1 MNQARKRT
9 GTKKVLSMILVLVM
23 LLSLLS
29 MAAFTLPTAASSDGA
44 ASNVDF
50 MHIFH
55 LDCGRK
61 YFSVSEIKGIIDQ
74 LEANHYTHLQLA
86 FGNDGLRF
94 LLNDMSV
101 TVNGTEYKSDKV
113 TSAIKQGNKNL
124 TSGSSGELS
133 ESEMDGII
141 SYANNHGIQIIP
153 MFNAPGHMY
162 TAVNAMTSLGI
173 NGSINKVSTLY
184 DGRTSNWAVYPTDAT
199 AVEFAEALLQKYVT
213 YFAQKGSTMFNIGA
227 DESGLNKDNYASYAA
242 MVNGMNTIVKKA
254 GMTTLAY
261 NDGIYKAAYAAS
273 QPNVTFDNDIV
284 ICYWTE
290 DGSSSVADFLSKGFK
305 ILNNNND
312 WYYVLGD
319 YLKRAWNSEQWSY
332 KTASSGVQNTPV
344 TKMMGY
350 TGTEQPIG
358 SILCVWCDGPGV
370 DYNGYGYITQDK
382 TTQQCVYDLIKSMA
396 DANPT
401 YFNDKVKLPATDT
414 DDQVSV
420 VVTGKKGQ
428 TATVDAVSVTSA
440 YQFDAENVENVVS
453 YNVTPRVAGQNYT
466 AQGTVTLPV
475 PAGWVQDAS
484 RIRAYIIDNGAVKL
498 LSGTLADGKYT
509 FDVPHFSEMGLL
521 QIAENGGSTVSV
533 SVNQGSASS
542 SYTLSGD
549 NLPNDGTYTTTDGL
563 ASYTVTT
570 GTGETVAD
578 KAGTIVSG
586 NTYIIGNGTQYVKL
600 DGTSITSTTN
610 PAEATQWTLTASSDG
625 YYITSGNYYL
635 SYSYGS
641 VIVSTGSRY
650 HTVWKWD
657 TSTNA
662 FYNKWGYTY
671 YLTYDNGWNVSTS
684 NSGVSS
690 QAYTTRALP
699 GEKTVTFTGVQTG
712 TTAVTL
718 GDKTYNITVNEKQTV
733 EIPISIVD
741 YRADGLLFDWTYN
754 PDSQYNNS
762 YRYGLVHGKA
772 TGWGSSGTAASAQQN
787 TNTGLYEV
795 SGTNSNV
802 EKIAG
807 TTIQRT
813 GSDSTSTVFYSNGTD
828 NSWSRAGLVQEQLGA
843 NGMPIYTDAAVQ
855 YVAGLLS
862 SGYYNAMSGSCNAV
876 LQNTFLVSGA
886 SRSVL
891 GTSTTKFSDAFK
903 SAKTYGNIGT
913 AYDLAWYL
921 LNTIYQPDI
930 NMTTV
935 TGTDGNQHNVPIYG
949 MGVGTYSS
957 IVLTDNGNGKY
968 SFNAGY
974 AGNVKKVLYDRTNGT
989 ISESSNGQDTTGF
1002 YPIDGLGYEQPG
1014 LLSKTSAI
1022 NGGVNNGSF
1031 TLRGE
1036 SQFVYEH
1043 DKELYFTFTG
1053 DDDVYMYI
1061 NGKLAL
1067 DLGGAH
1073 GRNTKTVKLNDLN
1086 AEEYGLE
1093 EGQVATFTF
1102 FYMERCSDAST
1113 FGIETNMELVKRGI
1127 SVQKNAYDAGY
1138 ANEIM
1143 SGTAVENGRSVYY
1156 DLVVTNQSNAL
1167 MNHICFSDTDSRGG
1181 TASFGYGVANAAVTA
1196 GTTNTDGTVSL
1207 GAAGTYEI
1215 YVTDAN
1221 NAEVAGTRRT
1231 FSSLSELSA
1240 AVAAVE
1246 LQLGQSLHVRFLTAT
1261 FAVKESKILNYVN
1274 TVHVTAAVGSQQ
1286 LSDEAT
1292 NELYSYNANDTSRTY
1307 VVDFGLPLQITGI
1320 FDSGAE
1326 KNIGNV
1332 KLNDSNTLKYGTV
1345 VLTSNGYNSSLV
1357 YTRTDDKAIN
1367 DAETIVLDVTYKMGS
1382 SNITLQKTL
1391 TIIPATSVYYEDS
1404 FAKFTDGTGKAADAT
1419 WSIVGNNGS
1428 VTEDKSTS
1436 KNQALT
1442 ELGKMDADAVYGHD
1456 AAYADSTKLS
1466 MGSAHTVTVKS
1477 NMYEKNDKTTTWPTA
1492 TFTFKGTGFD
1502 VISLTDNNSG
1512 AISVK
1517 VYAVNSD
1524 GTEKQVEGTLVNN
1537 YYGYT
1542 CKDGK
1547 WTVTPTGDNNA
1558 LYQIPVIKIG
1568 GLDYGTYKV
1577 VITAAYATYADKTGD
1592 NQYSFWLDA
1601 IRVYDPMGKDNATY
1615 KKDGEGYPQYI
1626 KLHDALV
1633 AENVETAL
1641 FIDGAAEADITA
1653 YKNYGPN
1660 NEVYLANGQAITFT
1674 VPSNTN
1680 IASIQIGA
1688 KAPDG
1693 RAATMVVNGEA
1704 KEIQSATEMYYK
1716 IGSEGKN
1723 FTIANKGNG
1732 ILSLTNLK
1740 ITFKA
1745 SGNTVTLSA
1754 PTAEEQTAAVM
1765 SVRALFAAPEQT
1777 FEPEHFTATW
1787 SRNVRKGGTATLTVK
1802 ASADVESITVN
1813 GDEITAY
1820 TTKTSR
1826 SFWGAKET
1834 YHVFTY
1840 RVTNAATADYTVCA
1854 LNADGVASDPITA
1867 TLTVRP
1873 SIRDWWNGIFD
1884 KWKH

>member
-1 MNQARKRT
+1 M
-9 GTKKVLSMILVLVM
+9 
-23 LLSLLS
+23 
-29 MAAFTLPTAASSDGA
+29 
-44 ASNVDF
+44 
-50 MHIFH
+50 
-55 LDCGRK
+55 
-61 YFSVSEIKGIIDQ
+61 
-74 LEANHYTHLQLA
+74 QLA

-101 TVNGTEYKSDKV
+101 TVNGTKYVSDNV
-113 TSAIKQGNKNL
+113 TSAIQQGNTNL

-133 ESEMDGII
+133 ESDMNGII
-141 SYANNHGIQIIP
+141 TYANNHGIQIIP

-173 NGSINKVSTLY
+173 NGRINKVSTLY
-184 DGRTSNWAVYPTDAT
+184 DGRTSNWAVDPTDPT

-213 YFAQKGSTMFNIGA
+213 YFAKKGSTMFNIGA

-305 ILNNNND
+305 ILNNNNA

-358 SILCVWCDGPGV
+358 SILCVWCDGPSV

-382 TTQQCVYDLIKSMA
+382 TTQQCVYDLIKAMA
-396 DANPT
+396 DANPA
-401 YFNDKVKLPATDT
+401 YFTDTVKLPATDT
-414 DDQVSV
+414 ADQVSV
-420 VVTGKKGQ
+420 VVTGTKGQ
-428 TATVDAVSVTSA
+428 TATVNAEPVTSSYTFEA
-440 YQFDAENVENVVS
+440 FEAEKVAS
-453 YNVTPRVAGQNYT
+453 YNVTPKVNGTVYS

-475 PAGWVQDAS
+475 PTGWVKDAS

-533 SVNQGSASS
+533 SVNQGSTSS

-570 GTGETVAD
+570 GTGETVAE

-610 PAEATQWTLTASSDG
+610 PAEATQWTLTANDGG

-635 SYSYGS
+635 SYSSIYDS
-641 VIVSTGSRY
+641 VIVSTSSRY
-650 HTVWKWD
+650 HTAWKWD
-657 TSTNA
+657 ASTNA
-662 FYNKWGYTY
+662 FNNDYGWSTY
-671 YLTYDNGWNVSTS
+671 YLTYDNGWKVPTNK
-684 NSGVSS
+684 SGVSS

-772 TGWGSSGTAASAQQN
+772 MGWGQVGTSVIAKQN
-787 TNTGLYEV
+787 VNTGLYEV
-795 SGTNSNV
+795 SGTDSNV

-807 TTIQRT
+807 TTIQQT
-813 GSDSTSTVFYSNGTD
+813 GSDSTSTIFYSNGTD

-862 SGYYNAMSGSCNAV
+862 SGYYNAMSGSCNVV

-886 SRSVL
+886 PRSVL
-891 GTSTTKFSDAFK
+891 GTSTKTFSDAFK
-903 SAKTYGNIGT
+903 SAKTYDNIST

-921 LNTIYQPDI
+921 LNTIYQPDT

-935 TGTDGNQHNVPIYG
+935 IGTDGNQHNVPIYG
-949 MGVGTYSS
+949 MGVDTYSS
-957 IVLTDNGNGKY
+957 IVLTDNGDGKY

-974 AGNVKKVLYDRTNGT
+974 SGNVKKVLYDRTNGT

-1022 NGGVNNGSF
+1022 NGGNNNGSF

-1086 AEEYGLE
+1086 AKEYGLE

-1143 SGTAVENGRSVYY
+1143 SGTAVETGRSVYY

-1167 MNHICFSDTDSRGG
+1167 MNHICFSDTDDHGG
-1181 TASFGYGVANAAVTA
+1181 TASFGFGVANAAVSA
-1196 GTTNTDGTVSL
+1196 GTTKTNGTVSL
-1207 GAAGTYEI
+1207 GAADTYEI

-1231 FSSLSELSA
+1231 FGSLSELSD

-1246 LQLGQSLHVRFLTAT
+1246 LQPGQSLHVRFLTAT
-1261 FAVKESKILNYVN
+1261 FAVDKSKILNYVN
-1274 TVHVTAAVGSQQ
+1274 TVRVTAAVGRQQ

-1292 NELYSYNANDTSRTY
+1292 NELYSYNANDTSKTY

-1320 FDSGAE
+1320 FDSGARD
-1326 KNIGNV
+1326 NVGNV

-1345 VLTSNGYNSSLV
+1345 VLTPDGYNSSLV

-1367 DAETIVLDVTYKMGS
+1367 DAETIVLDVTYNMGS
-1382 SNITLQKTL
+1382 SNVTLQKTL

-1404 FAKFTDGTGKAADAT
+1404 LAKFTNADGTTDVNEKADKGFWTTVNDGTGQSENVK
-1419 WSIVGNNGS
+1419 
-1428 VTEDKSTS
+1428 
-1436 KNQALT
+1436 QAL
-1442 ELGKMDADAVYGHD
+1442 EALGSKKNVYGYD
-1456 AAYADSTKLS
+1456 DAYANSSKFS
-1466 MGSAHTVTVKS
+1466 MGSATKVTV
-1477 NMYEKNDKTTTWPTA
+1477 DATTSKLGQSPTA

-1502 VISLTDNNSG
+1502 VISLTGNQSG
-1512 AISVK
+1512 TVMYTVTNTETGDSRTNI
-1517 VYAVNSD
+1517 VN
-1524 GTEKQVEGTLVNN
+1524 T
-1537 YYGYT
+1537 YYGY
-1542 CKDGK
+1542 KYDNGQ
-1547 WTVTPTGDNNA
+1547 WVTTNSADPNA
-1558 LYQIPVIKIG
+1558 LYQIPVIKEN
-1568 GLDYGTYKV
+1568 LPYGTYQVTISVLYGKYFNS
-1577 VITAAYATYADKTGD
+1577 TANEWYT
-1592 NQYSFWLDA
+1592 FWLDA
-1601 IRVYDPMGKDNATY
+1601 IRVYNPMGKDNETY
-1615 KKDGEGYPQYI
+1615 KQDNEGYPQYI
-1626 KLHDALV
+1626 KLRDQLAK
-1633 AENVETAL
+1633 ENGSVTTNNNLL
-1641 FIDGAAEADITA
+1641 FIDGADKATIATYAD
-1653 YKNYGPN
+1653 YGPN
-1660 NEVYLANGQAITFT
+1660 NEVYLAQGQAITFN
-1674 VPSNTN
+1674 VPGDRN
-1680 IASIQIGA
+1680 IASVQIGA

-1693 RAATMVVNGEA
+1693 NNAAQMNVNKA
-1704 KEIQSATEMYYK
+1704 VTAISSATEMYYK
-1716 IGSEGKN
+1716 IGIAGGS
-1723 FTIANKGNG
+1723 FTITNTGAG

-1740 ITFKA
+1740 ITFKEKP
-1745 SGNTVTLSA
+1745 SSTIMLTPLS
-1754 PTAEEQTAAVM
+1754 TEEQNAVVT
-1765 SVRALFAAPEQT
+1765 SVRALFAAPAEPFQPER
-1777 FEPEHFTATW
+1777 FEASWGHA
-1787 SRNVRKGGTATLTVK
+1787 VRKGDTATLTVK
-1802 ASADVESITVN
+1802 ASEDVDSITVD
-1813 GDEITAY
+1813 GQTITAY
-1820 TTKTSR
+1820 TPKTER
-1826 SFWGAKET
+1826 TGWGWWAKTVT
-1834 YHVFTY
+1834 YREFTY
-1840 RVTNAATADYTVCA
+1840 QVAAEETTDYTICA
-1854 LNADGVASDPITA
+1854 VNSAGVSSDPITA

-1873 SIRDWWNGIFD
+1873 SVRDWWHGIFD
-1884 KWKH
+1884 KWF

>member
-1 MNQARKRT
+1 
-9 GTKKVLSMILVLVM
+9 
-23 LLSLLS
+23 
-29 MAAFTLPTAASSDGA
+29 
-44 ASNVDF
+44 
-50 MHIFH
+50 
-55 LDCGRK
+55 
-61 YFSVSEIKGIIDQ
+61 
-74 LEANHYTHLQLA
+74 
-86 FGNDGLRF
+86 
-94 LLNDMSV
+94 
-101 TVNGTEYKSDKV
+101 
-113 TSAIKQGNKNL
+113 
-124 TSGSSGELS
+124 
-133 ESEMDGII
+133 
-141 SYANNHGIQIIP
+141 
-153 MFNAPGHMY
+153 
-162 TAVNAMTSLGI
+162 
-173 NGSINKVSTLY
+173 
-184 DGRTSNWAVYPTDAT
+184 
-199 AVEFAEALLQKYVT
+199 
-213 YFAQKGSTMFNIGA
+213 
-227 DESGLNKDNYASYAA
+227 
-242 MVNGMNTIVKKA
+242 
-254 GMTTLAY
+254 
-261 NDGIYKAAYAAS
+261 
-273 QPNVTFDNDIV
+273 
-284 ICYWTE
+284 
-290 DGSSSVADFLSKGFK
+290 
-305 ILNNNND
+305 
-312 WYYVLGD
+312 
-319 YLKRAWNSEQWSY
+319 
-332 KTASSGVQNTPV
+332 
-344 TKMMGY
+344 
-350 TGTEQPIG
+350 
-358 SILCVWCDGPGV
+358 
-370 DYNGYGYITQDK
+370 
-382 TTQQCVYDLIKSMA
+382 MA
-396 DANPT
+396 DANPA
-401 YFNDKVKLPATDT
+401 YFTDAVKLPATDT

-440 YQFDAENVENVVS
+440 YQFDAENVENVAS
-453 YNVTPRVAGQNYT
+453 YNVTPMVAGQNYT

-533 SVNQGSASS
+533 SVNQGSTSS

-570 GTGETVAD
+570 GMGETVAE

-625 YYITSGNYYL
+625 YYITSGEYYL
-635 SYSYGS
+635 SYRTNGS
-641 VIVSTGSRY
+641 VMASSYYYTA
-650 HTVWKWD
+650 WKWN

-662 FYNKWGYTY
+662 FNTSYWGSIY
-671 YLTYDNGWNVSTS
+671 YLTYDNGWKVSTS
-684 NSGVSS
+684 KSGVSS

-741 YRADGLLFDWTYN
+741 YRADGLLFDFQVGGATY
-754 PDSQYNNS
+754 D
-762 YRYGLVHGKA
+762 YGLVHSYNND
-772 TGWGSSGTAASAQQN
+772 GSKSGVNGGTLSGTS
-787 TNTGLYEV
+787 Y
-795 SGTNSNV
+795 GTR
-802 EKIAG
+802 IAG
-807 TTIQRT
+807 TTLENT
-813 GSDSTSTVFYSNGTD
+813 GYVASDGYSGNYYLWG
-828 NSWSRAGLVQEQLGA
+828 NKWSRSGMVESKLGS
-843 NGMPIYTDAAVQ
+843 NGMPVYTNATVARVAQELAKGNYNSGEMANVTNSNKVIYDTFIA
-855 YVAGLLS
+855 
-862 SGYYNAMSGSCNAV
+862 SGKVVNSE
-876 LQNTFLVSGA
+876 A
-886 SRSVL
+886 S
-891 GTSTTKFSDAFK
+891 KMSDAFSAHK
-903 SAKTYGNIGT
+903 SWDNIT
-913 AYDLAWYL
+913 NAYDLAWYL
-921 LNTIYQPDI
+921 LNTLYQADT
-930 NMTTV
+930 NTTTV
-935 TGTDGNQHNVPIYG
+935 TDANGVSHTVPIYG
-949 MGVGTYSS
+949 MAVNAYDSIILTENNGVYSF
-957 IVLTDNGNGKY
+957 DAANGK
-968 SFNAGY
+968 SH
-974 AGNVKKVLYDRTNGT
+974 YDTNSRSIYEDDSVT
-989 ISESSNGQDTTGF
+989 AKQF
-1002 YPIDGLGYEQPG
+1002 YPIDGLGYD
-1014 LLSKTSAI
+1014 AI
-1022 NGGVNNGSF
+1022 LGDTTDKANDSGSNRPEHPNGNYA
-1031 TLRGE
+1031 LRGE
-1036 SQFVYEH
+1036 AQFIYR
-1043 DKELYFTFTG
+1043 DDLYFEFSG

-1061 NGKLAL
+1061 NGVLAL

-1073 GRNTKTVKLNDLN
+1073 GICTKRVNLKDVAKQCHLT
-1086 AEEYGLE
+1086 
-1093 EGQVATFTF
+1093 EGEVATFTF
-1102 FYMERCSDAST
+1102 FYMERNSDASN
-1113 FGIETNMELVKRGI
+1113 FKIETNMELVKRGI

-1143 SGTAVENGRSVYY
+1143 SGTAVETGRSVYY

-1167 MNHICFSDTDSRGG
+1167 MNHICFSDTDDHGG
-1181 TASFGYGVANAAVTA
+1181 TASFGFGVANAAVTA
-1196 GTTNTDGTVSL
+1196 GTTKTDGTVSL

-1221 NAEVAGTRRT
+1221 NAEVAGTRQT

-1246 LQLGQSLHVRFLTAT
+1246 LQPGQSLHVRFLTAT
-1261 FAVKESKILNYVN
+1261 FAVDKSKILNYVN
-1274 TVHVTAAVGSQQ
+1274 TVRVTAAVGSQQ

-1345 VLTSNGYNSSLV
+1345 VLTSDGYNSSLV

-1367 DAETIVLDVTYKMGS
+1367 DAETIVLDVTYNMGS
-1382 SNITLQKTL
+1382 SNVTLQKTL
-1391 TIIPATSVYYEDS
+1391 TIIPATSVYYEDNFAS
-1404 FAKFTDGTGKAADAT
+1404 FTNGTGKAADAK
-1419 WSIVGNNGS
+1419 WSIVGND
-1428 VTEDKSTS
+1428 DKATTDQSTS
-1436 KNQALT
+1436 EKQTLS

-1466 MGSAHTVTVKS
+1466 MGSAHKVTVTSDMVKEWTDGS
-1477 NMYEKNDKTTTWPTA
+1477 AWPTA

-1660 NEVYLANGQAITFT
+1660 NEVYLANGQAIMFT
-1674 VPSNTN
+1674 VPGDAN

-1723 FTIANKGNG
+1723 FTIANNGNG

-1740 ITFKA
+1740 ITFTDKPGSTIA
-1745 SGNTVTLSA
+1745 LTA
-1754 PTAEEQTAAVM
+1754 PTAEEQTTAVK

-1777 FEPEHFTATW
+1777 FEPEHFTAKW

-1802 ASADVESITVN
+1802 ASADVEAITVN
-1813 GDEITAY
+1813 GEEIIAY
-1820 TTKTSR
+1820 TTKTAR
-1826 SFWGAKET
+1826 SFWGSKET

-1840 RVTNAATADYTVCA
+1840 RVTNAATADYSVCA
-1854 LNADGVASDPITA
+1854 VNADGVVSDPITA

>member
-29 MAAFTLPTAASSDGA
+29 MAAFTLPTAASSDSA
-44 ASNVDF
+44 ASNDDF
-50 MHIFH
+50 MRIFH

-61 YFSVSEIKGIIDQ
+61 YFSVSEIKDIIDQ
-74 LEANHYTHLQLA
+74 LAANHYTHLQLA
-86 FGNDGLRF
+86 FGNNGFRF
-94 LLNDMSV
+94 LLDEMSV
-101 TVNGTEYKSDKV
+101 GAYSSNQVKTALKNGNNTYSNSKGAD
-113 TSAIKQGNKNL
+113 
-124 TSGSSGELS
+124 SSFLS
-133 ESEMDGII
+133 ESDMDKIIKYATAKGI
-141 SYANNHGIQIIP
+141 SIIP
-153 MFNAPGHMY
+153 MLNTPGHMDALVSAMSELKVGSSRTSSEMSLTDDAQVSFVEALQQKYINYFAAHGSKYYNFAADEYSFSALSDSEY
-162 TAVNAMTSLGI
+162 TAFATYVNAIAKM
-173 NGSINKVSTLY
+173 V
-184 DGRTSNWAVYPTDAT
+184 
-199 AVEFAEALLQKYVT
+199 
-213 YFAQKGSTMFNIGA
+213 
-227 DESGLNKDNYASYAA
+227 KD
-242 MVNGMNTIVKKA
+242 A
-254 GMTTLAY
+254 GMTPMCY
-261 NDGIYKAAYAAS
+261 NDGINYSGKKTS
-273 QPNVTFDNDIV
+273 VPFDTDILV
-284 ICYWTE
+284 CYWAQDTNYASVTE
-290 DGSSSVADFLSKGFK
+290 LSNAGFK
-305 ILNNNND
+305 IINNND
-312 WYYVLGD
+312 AWYYVLGD
-319 YLKRAWNSEQWSY
+319 YLYDVWANGQWGYNDALNGIQS
-332 KTASSGVQNTPV
+332 TPV
-344 TKMMGY
+344 TQAKNVADK
-350 TGTEQPIG
+350 EVPVVG
-358 SILCVWCDGPGV
+358 SVLCVWCDGPAK
-370 DYNGYGYITQDK
+370 DYSSYKTQ
-382 TTQQCVYDLIKSMA
+382 VYNLIKAMA
-396 DANPT
+396 DANPA
-401 YFNDKVKLPATDT
+401 YFTDTVKLPATDT
-414 DDQVSV
+414 GNQVSV
-420 VVTGKKGQ
+420 VVTGTKGQ
-428 TATVDAVSVTSA
+428 TATVDAEPVISSYT
-440 YQFDAENVENVVS
+440 FEAENVAS
-453 YNVTPRVAGQNYT
+453 YNVTPMVAGQNYT

-475 PAGWVQDAS
+475 PAGWVKDAS

-533 SVNQGSASS
+533 SVNQGSTSS

-570 GTGETVAD
+570 GTGETVAE

-610 PAEATQWTLTASSDG
+610 PAEATQWTLTASSGG

-635 SYSYGS
+635 SYSSRYGS
-641 VIVSTGSRY
+641 VIVGTGSSY
-650 HTVWKWD
+650 HTAWKWD
-657 TSTNA
+657 TSANA
-662 FYNKWGYTY
+662 FNYDGWWTTY
-671 YLTYDNGWNVSTS
+671 YLTYDNGWKVST
-684 NSGVSS
+684 NESGVSS

-699 GEKTVTFTGVQTG
+699 AEKTVTFTGVQTG

-772 TGWGSSGTAASAQQN
+772 TGWGSSGTSAIAKQN
-787 TNTGLYEV
+787 VNTGLYEV
-795 SGTNSNV
+795 SGTDSNV

-807 TTIQRT
+807 TTIQQT

-862 SGYYNAMSGSCNAV
+862 SGYYNAMSGSCNVV

-886 SRSVL
+886 PRSVL
-891 GTSTTKFSDAFK
+891 GTSTKTFSDAFK
-903 SAKTYGNIGT
+903 SAKTYDNIST

-921 LNTIYQPDI
+921 LNTIYQPDT

-949 MGVGTYSS
+949 MGVDTYSS

-974 AGNVKKVLYDRTNGT
+974 SGNVKKVLYDRTNGT

-1022 NGGVNNGSF
+1022 NGGNNNGSF

-1086 AEEYGLE
+1086 AAEYGLE

-1143 SGTAVENGRSVYY
+1143 SDTAVETGRSVYY

-1167 MNHICFSDTDSRGG
+1167 MNHICFNDTDSRGG
-1181 TASFGYGVANAAVTA
+1181 TASFGFGVANAAVTA
-1196 GTTNTDGTVSL
+1196 GTTKTDGTVSL

-1231 FSSLSELSA
+1231 FGSLSELSD
-1240 AVAAVE
+1240 AVATVE
-1246 LQLGQSLHVRFLTAT
+1246 LQPGQSLHVRFLTAT

-1274 TVHVTAAVGSQQ
+1274 TVRVTAAVGSQQ

-1382 SNITLQKTL
+1382 SNVTLQKTL

-1404 FAKFTDGTGKAADAT
+1404 FAKFTNGTGKAADAKWIT
-1419 WSIVGNNGS
+1419 D
-1428 VTEDKSTS
+1428 TDDTDPKATTT
-1436 KNQALT
+1436 QALSA
-1442 ELGKMDADAVYGHD
+1442 LGRKDVYGHD

-1466 MGSAHTVTVKS
+1466 MGSAHKVTVKS
-1477 NMYEKNDKTTTWPTA
+1477 DMYEKNDKTTTWPTA

-1512 AISVK
+1512 MISVK
-1517 VYAVNSD
+1517 VYAVGGD
-1524 GTEKQVEGTLVNN
+1524 GTETLEKTKYVNN
-1537 YYGYT
+1537 YYGYVF
-1542 CKDGK
+1542 KAGA
-1547 WTVTPTGDNNA
+1547 WTVNNSANNA
-1558 LYQIPVIKIG
+1558 LYQIPVIKVDD
-1568 GLDYGTYKV
+1568 LAYGTHKV
-1577 VITAAYATYADKTGD
+1577 VITTAYASYADKTGD
-1592 NQYSFWLDA
+1592 SQYSFWLDA
-1601 IRVYDPMGKDNATY
+1601 IRVYDPMGKDNDTY
-1615 KKDGEGYPQYI
+1615 KQDNEGYPQYI
-1626 KLHDALV
+1626 KLRDQLAK
-1633 AENVETAL
+1633 ENGSVTTNTNLL
-1641 FIDGAAEADITA
+1641 FIDGAEKAEIATYAD
-1653 YKNYGPN
+1653 YGPN
-1660 NEVYLANGQAITFT
+1660 NEVYLSKGQAITFN
-1674 VPSNTN
+1674 VPKNAK
-1680 IASIQIGA
+1680 IASVQIGA
-1688 KAPDG
+1688 KAPNG
-1693 RAATMVVNGEA
+1693 SAAQMDVNGEA
-1704 KEIQSATEMYYK
+1704 KVIQSATEMYYE
-1716 IGSEGKN
+1716 IGTEGRN
-1723 FTIANKGNG
+1723 FTIANKGDG

-1740 ITFKA
+1740 ITFKDKQDSTIA
-1745 SGNTVTLSA
+1745 LTA
-1754 PTAEEQTAAVM
+1754 PTADEQTAAVM

-1777 FEPEHFTATW
+1777 FEPEHFTAKW

-1813 GDEITAY
+1813 GEKITAY
-1820 TTKTSR
+1820 TTKTER
-1826 SFWGAKET
+1826 SFWGPKET

-1840 RVTNAATADYTVCA
+1840 RVTNAATADYSICA
-1854 LNADGVASDPITA
+1854 VNGEGAVSDPITA

>member
-44 ASNVDF
+44 ASNADF
-50 MHIFH
+50 MRIFH

-74 LEANHYTHLQLA
+74 LAANHYTYLQLA
-86 FGNDGLRF
+86 FGNNGFRF
-94 LLNDMSV
+94 LLDEMSV
-101 TVNGTEYKSDKV
+101 GAYTSNQVKTALKNGNNTYSNSKGAD
-113 TSAIKQGNKNL
+113 
-124 TSGSSGELS
+124 SSFLS
-133 ESEMDGII
+133 ESDMDKIIEYATTKGI
-141 SYANNHGIQIIP
+141 SIIP
-153 MFNAPGHMY
+153 MLNTPGHMD
-162 TAVNAMTSLGI
+162 ALVSAMSELKV
-173 NGSINKVSTLY
+173 GS
-184 DGRTSNWAVYPTDAT
+184 GRTSAEMSLTDDAQVNFVK
-199 AVEFAEALLQKYVT
+199 ALQQKYINYFAE
-213 YFAQKGSTMFNIGA
+213 KGSKYYNLAA
-227 DESGLNKDNYASYAA
+227 DEYSFSALSDSEYTAFARYVNAIAKMVKD
-242 MVNGMNTIVKKA
+242 A
-254 GMTTLAY
+254 GMTPICY
-261 NDGIYKAAYAAS
+261 NDGINYSGKTTSVPFA
-273 QPNVTFDNDIV
+273 TDILV
-284 ICYWTE
+284 CYWAQAANYASVTE
-290 DGSSSVADFLSKGFK
+290 LSNAGFK
-305 ILNNNND
+305 IINNND
-312 WYYVLGD
+312 AWYYVLGD
-319 YLKRAWNSEQWSY
+319 YLYDVW
-332 KTASSGVQNTPV
+332 SSGQWGYNDALNGIKNTPV
-344 TKMMGY
+344 TQAKNVADK
-350 TGTEQPIG
+350 EVPVVG
-358 SILCVWCDGPGV
+358 SVLCCWCDGPAKV
-370 DYNGYGYITQDK
+370 YSSYKTQVYN
-382 TTQQCVYDLIKSMA
+382 LIKAMA
-396 DANPT
+396 DANPA
-401 YFNDKVKLPATDT
+401 YFNDAVKLPATDT
-414 DDQVSV
+414 GNQVSV

-428 TATVDAVSVTSA
+428 TATVDATSVTSA

-475 PAGWVQDAS
+475 PAAGWVQDAS

-533 SVNQGSASS
+533 SVNQGSTSS

-549 NLPNDGTYTTTDGL
+549 NLPNDGTYTTTDGF

-641 VIVSTGSRY
+641 VIVSTSSYY
-650 HTVWKWD
+650 HTAWKWD
-657 TSTNA
+657 TSANA
-662 FYNKWGYTY
+662 FNYDDWWTSY
-671 YLTYDNGWNVSTS
+671 YLTYDNGWKVSTS
-684 NSGVSS
+684 KSGVSS

-741 YRADGLLFDWTYN
+741 YRADGLLFDFQVGGATY
-754 PDSQYNNS
+754 D
-762 YRYGLVHGKA
+762 YGLVHSYNND
-772 TGWGSSGTAASAQQN
+772 GSKSGVNGGTLSGTS
-787 TNTGLYEV
+787 Y
-795 SGTNSNV
+795 GTR
-802 EKIAG
+802 IAG
-807 TTIQRT
+807 TTLENT
-813 GSDSTSTVFYSNGTD
+813 GYVASDGYSGNYYLWG
-828 NSWSRAGLVQEQLGA
+828 NKWSRSGMVESKLGS
-843 NGMPIYTDAAVQ
+843 NGMPVYTNATVARVAQELAKGNYNSGEMANVTNSNKVIYDTFIA
-855 YVAGLLS
+855 
-862 SGYYNAMSGSCNAV
+862 SGKVVNSEADKMSGA
-876 LQNTFLVSGA
+876 
-886 SRSVL
+886 
-891 GTSTTKFSDAFK
+891 FSSHK
-903 SAKTYGNIGT
+903 SWDNIT
-913 AYDLAWYL
+913 NAYDLAWYL
-921 LNTIYQPDI
+921 LNTLYQADT
-930 NMTTV
+930 NTTTV
-935 TGTDGNQHNVPIYG
+935 TDENGASHTVPIYG
-949 MGVGTYSS
+949 MAVNAYDSIILTENNGVYSF
-957 IVLTDNGNGKY
+957 DAANGK
-968 SFNAGY
+968 SH
-974 AGNVKKVLYDRTNGT
+974 YDTNSRSIYEDDSVT
-989 ISESSNGQDTTGF
+989 AKQF
-1002 YPIDGLGYEQPG
+1002 YPIDGLGYDAILG
-1014 LLSKTSAI
+1014 DTTDKTNDSGSNRPEHP
-1022 NGGVNNGSF
+1022 NGNYA
-1031 TLRGE
+1031 LRGE
-1036 SQFVYEH
+1036 AQFIYR
-1043 DKELYFTFTG
+1043 DDLYFEFSG

-1061 NGKLAL
+1061 NGVLAL

-1073 GRNTKTVKLNDLN
+1073 GICTKRVNLKDVAQKCHLT
-1086 AEEYGLE
+1086 
-1093 EGQVATFTF
+1093 EGEVATFTF
-1102 FYMERCSDAST
+1102 FYMERNSDASN
-1113 FGIETNMELVKRGI
+1113 FKIETNMELVKRGI

-1138 ANEIM
+1138 ANEIL
-1143 SGTAVENGRSVYY
+1143 SGTAVETGRSVYY

-1167 MNHICFSDTDSRGG
+1167 MNHICFSDTDDRGG
-1181 TASFGYGVANAAVTA
+1181 AASFGFGVANAAVTA
-1196 GTTNTDGTVSL
+1196 GTTKTDGTVSL

-1221 NAEVAGTRRT
+1221 NAEVTGTRQT
-1231 FSSLSELSA
+1231 FSSLSDLSA

-1246 LQLGQSLHVRFLTAT
+1246 LQPGQSLHVRFLTAT

-1326 KNIGNV
+1326 NNIGNV

-1345 VLTSNGYNSSLV
+1345 VLTSDGYNSSLV

-1367 DAETIVLDVTYKMGS
+1367 DAETIVLDVTYNMGS
-1382 SNITLQKTL
+1382 SNVTLQKTL
-1391 TIIPATSVYYEDS
+1391 TIIPATSVYYEDNFAS
-1404 FAKFTDGTGKAADAT
+1404 FTNGTGKAADAK
-1419 WSIVGNNGS
+1419 WSIVGNDGN

-1466 MGSAHTVTVKS
+1466 MGSAHKVTVNA
-1477 NMYEKNDKTTTWPTA
+1477 NMVKEWTDSSAWPTA

-1502 VISLTDNNSG
+1502 IISLTDNTSG
-1512 AISVK
+1512 AIFVD
-1517 VYAVNSD
+1517 VYA
-1524 GTEKQVEGTLVNN
+1524 GKEATGTLVKQLTVNN
-1537 YYGYT
+1537 YYGY
-1542 CKDGK
+1542 KQDGNGK
-1547 WTVTPTGDNNA
+1547 WVVDTESSNA
-1558 LYQIPVIKIG
+1558 LYQIPVMKVS
-1568 GLDYGTYKV
+1568 GLDYGEYTA
-1577 VITAAYATYADKTGD
+1577 VIRAAYSKFFDTAKK

-1601 IRVYDPMGKDNATY
+1601 IRVYDPMGKDNDTY
-1615 KKDGEGYPQYI
+1615 KQDDEGYPQYI
-1626 KLHDALV
+1626 KLRDQLAK
-1633 AENVETAL
+1633 ENGSVTTNTNLL
-1641 FIDGAAEADITA
+1641 FIDGAEKAEIATYA
-1653 YKNYGPN
+1653 NYGPN
-1660 NEVYLANGQAITFT
+1660 NEVYLAKGQAITFT
-1674 VPSNTN
+1674 VPGDAN
-1680 IASIQIGA
+1680 IASVLIGA
-1688 KAPDG
+1688 KAPNG
-1693 RAATMVVNGEA
+1693 SAAKMVVNSGEA
-1704 KEIQSATEMYYK
+1704 KEIQSATEMYYE
-1716 IGSEGKN
+1716 IDTEGRN
-1723 FTIANKGNG
+1723 FTIANNGDG

-1740 ITFKA
+1740 ITFTDKQDSTIA
-1745 SGNTVTLSA
+1745 LSA

-1777 FEPEHFTATW
+1777 FEPEHFTAKW

-1813 GDEITAY
+1813 GEEITVY
-1820 TTKTSR
+1820 TTKTAR
-1826 SFWGAKET
+1826 SFWGSKET

-1840 RVTNAATADYTVCA
+1840 RVTNAATAGYTVCA
-1854 LNADGVASDPITA
+1854 INAEGVASDPITA

-1873 SIRDWWNGIFD
+1873 SIRDWWNGIFN

>member
-1 MNQARKRT
+1 MPVGAYTSNQVK
-9 GTKKVLSMILVLVM
+9 
-23 LLSLLS
+23 
-29 MAAFTLPTAASSDGA
+29 AALKNGNNTYSNSKGADSS
-44 ASNVDF
+44 F
-50 MHIFH
+50 
-55 LDCGRK
+55 
-61 YFSVSEIKGIIDQ
+61 
-74 LEANHYTHLQLA
+74 
-86 FGNDGLRF
+86 
-94 LLNDMSV
+94 
-101 TVNGTEYKSDKV
+101 
-113 TSAIKQGNKNL
+113 
-124 TSGSSGELS
+124 LS
-133 ESEMDGII
+133 ESDMDKIIEYATTKGI
-141 SYANNHGIQIIP
+141 SIIP
-153 MFNAPGHMY
+153 MLNTPGHMDVLVSAMSELNVGSSRTSSEMSLTDDAQVNFVKALQQKYINYFAAHGSKYYNFAADEYTFSALSDSEY
-162 TAVNAMTSLGI
+162 TAF
-173 NGSINKVSTLY
+173 
-184 DGRTSNWAVYPTDAT
+184 AT
-199 AVEFAEALLQKYVT
+199 YV
-213 YFAQKGSTMFNIGA
+213 
-227 DESGLNKDNYASYAA
+227 
-242 MVNGMNTIVKKA
+242 NTIAKMVKDA
-254 GMTTLAY
+254 GMTPICY
-261 NDGIYKAAYAAS
+261 NDGINYSGKMTS
-273 QPNVTFDNDIV
+273 VPFDTDILV
-284 ICYWTE
+284 CYWAQAANYASVTE
-290 DGSSSVADFLSKGFK
+290 LSNAGFK
-305 ILNNNND
+305 IINNND
-312 WYYVLGD
+312 AWYYVLGD
-319 YLKRAWNSEQWSY
+319 YLYDVW
-332 KTASSGVQNTPV
+332 SSGQWGYNDALNGIQNTPV
-344 TKMMGY
+344 TQAKNVADK
-350 TGTEQPIG
+350 EVSVVG
-358 SILCVWCDGPGV
+358 SVLCCWCDGPAKV
-370 DYNGYGYITQDK
+370 YSNYETQVYN
-382 TTQQCVYDLIKSMA
+382 LIKAMA
-396 DANPT
+396 DANPA
-401 YFNDKVKLPATDT
+401 YFTDAVKLPATDT

-420 VVTGKKGQ
+420 VVTGTKGQ
-428 TATVDAVSVTSA
+428 TATVDAEPVISSYT
-440 YQFDAENVENVVS
+440 FEAENVAS
-453 YNVTPRVAGQNYT
+453 YNVTPMVAGQNYT

-533 SVNQGSASS
+533 SVNQGSTSR

-570 GTGETVAD
+570 GTGETVAE

-586 NTYIIGNGTQYVKL
+586 NTYIIGNGTQYIKL

-625 YYITSGNYYL
+625 YYITSGEYYL
-635 SYSYGS
+635 SYRTNGS
-641 VIVSTGSRY
+641 VMASSYYYTA
-650 HTVWKWD
+650 WKWN

-662 FYNKWGYTY
+662 FNTSYWGSIY
-671 YLTYDNGWNVSTS
+671 YLTYDNGWKVSTDE
-684 NSGVSS
+684 SGVSS

-754 PDSQYNNS
+754 PDSQYNDS

-921 LNTIYQPDI
+921 LNTIYQPDT

-1022 NGGVNNGSF
+1022 NGGNNNGSF

-1086 AEEYGLE
+1086 AEEYGLK

-1261 FAVKESKILNYVN
+1261 FAVDKSKILNYVN
-1274 TVHVTAAVGSQQ
+1274 TLKVTAFVGKQQ
-1286 LSDEAT
+1286 LSDDAT

-1345 VLTSNGYNSSLV
+1345 VLTPDGYNSSLV

-1404 FAKFTDGTGKAADAT
+1404 FASFTDGTGKASGAT
-1419 WSIVGNNGS
+1419 W
-1428 VTEDKSTS
+1428 TTDKDSTAA
-1436 KNQALT
+1436 KATTTQALSA
-1442 ELGKMDADAVYGHD
+1442 LGSKDVYGHD
-1456 AAYADSTKLS
+1456 TAYADSTKLS
-1466 MGSAHTVTVKS
+1466 MGSARKVTVNA
-1477 NMYEKNDKTTTWPTA
+1477 NMVNGWTDGSAWPTA

-1512 AISVK
+1512 EIFVD
-1517 VYAVNSD
+1517 VYAGKEAT
-1524 GTEKQVEGTLVNN
+1524 GTPVKQLTVNN
-1537 YYGYT
+1537 YYGY
-1542 CKDGK
+1542 KQDENGK
-1547 WTVTPTGDNNA
+1547 WVVDTESSNA
-1558 LYQIPVIKIG
+1558 LYQIPVMKVS
-1568 GLDYGTYKV
+1568 GLDYGEYTA
-1577 VITAAYATYADKTGD
+1577 VIRVAYSKFFDTAKK

-1615 KKDGEGYPQYI
+1615 TQDDEGYPQYI
-1626 KLHDALV
+1626 KLRDQLAK
-1633 AENVETAL
+1633 ENGSVTTNTNLL
-1641 FIDGAAEADITA
+1641 FIDGAEKAEIATYA
-1653 YKNYGPN
+1653 NYGPN

-1674 VPSNTN
+1674 VPKNVK

-1693 RAATMVVNGEA
+1693 SAAKMNVNGA
-1704 KEIQSATEMYYK
+1704 DTDISSATEMYYE
-1716 IGSEGKN
+1716 IGTEGRN
-1723 FTIANKGNG
+1723 FTIANNGNG

-1740 ITFKA
+1740 ITFTT
-1745 SGNTVTLSA
+1745 SGQTVTLSA

-1777 FEPEHFTATW
+1777 FEPEHFTAKW

-1813 GDEITAY
+1813 GEEITVY
-1820 TTKTSR
+1820 TTKTAR
-1826 SFWGAKET
+1826 SFWGSKET

-1840 RVTNAATADYTVCA
+1840 RVMNAATADYSVCA
-1854 LNADGVASDPITA
+1854 VNADGAVSDPITA

>member
-44 ASNVDF
+44 ASNANF
-50 MHIFH
+50 MRIFH

-74 LEANHYTHLQLA
+74 LAANHYTHLQLA

-94 LLNDMSV
+94 LLDDMSL
-101 TVNGTEYKSDKV
+101 TVNGTKYASDKV
-113 TSAIKQGNKNL
+113 TSAIQQGNKNL

-141 SYANNHGIQIIP
+141 SYANNHDIQIIP

-173 NGSINKVSTLY
+173 NGSINRVSTLS
-184 DGRTSNWAVYPTDAT
+184 DGRTSNWAVDPTDAT
-199 AVEFAEALLQKYVT
+199 AVEFAKALLQKYVT
-213 YFAQKGSTMFNIGA
+213 YFSQKGSTMFNIGA
-227 DESGLNKDNYASYAA
+227 DESGLSETNYAAYAT
-242 MVNGMNTIVKKA
+242 MVNGMNAIVKKA

-261 NDGIYKAAYAAS
+261 NDGIYRAAYAAS

-305 ILNNNND
+305 ILNNNNA

-358 SILCVWCDGPGV
+358 SILCVWCDGPSV

-382 TTQQCVYDLIKSMA
+382 TIQQCVYDLIKAMA
-396 DANPT
+396 DANPA
-401 YFNDKVKLPATDT
+401 YFTDTVKLPATDT
-414 DDQVSV
+414 ADQVSV
-420 VVTGKKGQ
+420 VVTGTKGQ
-428 TATVDAVSVTSA
+428 TATVNAEPVTSSYTFEA
-440 YQFDAENVENVVS
+440 FEAEKVVS
-453 YNVTPRVAGQNYT
+453 YNVTPKVNGTVYS

-475 PAGWVQDAS
+475 PAGWVQNAS

-521 QIAENGGSTVSV
+521 QVDATVVPISVAEGKTVQKTVDGNQTVVDKSQLDETIA
-533 SVNQGSASS
+533 
-542 SYTLSGD
+542 
-549 NLPNDGTYTTTDGL
+549 
-563 ASYTVTT
+563 TVTT
-570 GTGETVAD
+570 ESKSAGKTLKEVTSIESGKEYLIYNQRYEGVLTNGSVKSEWNNCLKLVKAQASADNANVWKIAADGSYYHIADKNGKYLTIGENAASVGTTKANLTLTYNQTNGYWNISQNSYYLNNLGETNN
-578 KAGTIVSG
+578 AGGWKDNSAPTDSGSKWTIYQIVEG
-586 NTYIIGNGTQYVKL
+586 AP
-600 DGTSITSTTN
+600 DSTTI
-610 PAEATQWTLTASSDG
+610 S
-625 YYITSGNYYL
+625 
-635 SYSYGS
+635 
-641 VIVSTGSRY
+641 
-650 HTVWKWD
+650 
-657 TSTNA
+657 
-662 FYNKWGYTY
+662 
-671 YLTYDNGWNVSTS
+671 
-684 NSGVSS
+684 
-690 QAYTTRALP
+690 
-699 GEKTVTFTGVQTG
+699 FTGVKAGGPTYVTVG
-712 TTAVTL
+712 DTTY
-718 GDKTYNITVNEKQTV
+718 KITVTEKQTV

-741 YRADGLLFDWTYN
+741 YRADGLLFDFQVGGATY
-754 PDSQYNNS
+754 D
-762 YRYGLVHGKA
+762 YGLVHTSNETVSVNSNGGTLEGTEYGTKI
-772 TGWGSSGTAASAQQN
+772 SGT
-787 TNTGLYEV
+787 TLENTGYIANDYW
-795 SGTNSNV
+795 SGVYYNWGNKWSRSGMVESKLGSNGMPVYTNATVARVAQELAKGNYNSGEMANVTNSNKV
-802 EKIAG
+802 IYDTFIASG
-807 TTIQRT
+807 K
-813 GSDSTSTVFYSNGTD
+813 VV
-828 NSWSRAGLVQEQLGA
+828 NSE
-843 NGMPIYTDAAVQ
+843 
-855 YVAGLLS
+855 
-862 SGYYNAMSGSCNAV
+862 
-876 LQNTFLVSGA
+876 A
-886 SRSVL
+886 S
-891 GTSTTKFSDAFK
+891 KMSDAFSAHK
-903 SAKTYGNIGT
+903 SWDNIT
-913 AYDLAWYL
+913 NAYDLAWYL
-921 LNTIYQPDI
+921 LNTLYQADT
-930 NMTTV
+930 NTTTV
-935 TGTDGNQHNVPIYG
+935 TDANGVSHTVPIYG
-949 MGVGTYSS
+949 MAVNAYDSIILTENNGVYSF
-957 IVLTDNGNGKY
+957 DAANGK
-968 SFNAGY
+968 SH
-974 AGNVKKVLYDRTNGT
+974 YDTNSRSIYEDDSVT
-989 ISESSNGQDTTGF
+989 AKQF
-1002 YPIDGLGYEQPG
+1002 YPIDGLGYD
-1014 LLSKTSAI
+1014 AI
-1022 NGGVNNGSF
+1022 LGDTTDKANDSGSNRTEHPNGNYA
-1031 TLRGE
+1031 LRGE
-1036 SQFVYEH
+1036 AQFIYR
-1043 DKELYFTFTG
+1043 DDLYFEFSG

-1061 NGKLAL
+1061 NGVLAL

-1073 GRNTKTVKLNDLN
+1073 GICTKRVNLKDVAQQCHLT
-1086 AEEYGLE
+1086 
-1093 EGQVATFTF
+1093 EGEVATFTF
-1102 FYMERCSDAST
+1102 FYMERNSDASN
-1113 FGIETNMELVKRGI
+1113 FKIETNMELVKRGI

-1143 SGTAVENGRSVYY
+1143 SGTAVETGRSVYY

-1167 MNHICFSDTDSRGG
+1167 MNHICFNDTDDRGG

-1196 GTTNTDGTVSL
+1196 GTTSTDGTVSL
-1207 GAAGTYEI
+1207 DAAGTYEI
-1215 YVTDAN
+1215 FVTDAN

-1246 LQLGQSLHVRFLTAT
+1246 LQPGQSLHVRFLTAT

-1274 TVHVTAAVGSQQ
+1274 TVHVTAAVGKQQ

-1292 NELYSYNANDTSRTY
+1292 NELYSYNAKDTSRTY

-1326 KNIGNV
+1326 NNIGNV

-1345 VLTSNGYNSSLV
+1345 VLTPDGYNSSLV

-1404 FAKFTDGTGKAADAT
+1404 FAQFTDGTGKAADAT

-1428 VTEDKSTS
+1428 VTEDQSTS

-1442 ELGKMDADAVYGHD
+1442 ELGKMSADAVYGHD

-1466 MGSAHTVTVKS
+1466 MGSARKVTVSAGMVKDWTENS
-1477 NMYEKNDKTTTWPTA
+1477 AWPTA

-1502 VISLTDNNSG
+1502 IISLTDNTSG
-1512 AISVK
+1512 NIFVTVTNKATGQIK
-1517 VYAVNSD
+1517 KR
-1524 GTEKQVEGTLVNN
+1524 TTVNN
-1537 YYGYT
+1537 YYGY
-1542 CKDGK
+1542 KLEDGK
-1547 WTVTPTGDNNA
+1547 WVTSPNDPNC
-1558 LYQIPVIKIG
+1558 LYQIPVIKVA
-1568 GLDYGTYKV
+1568 GLDYAEYEVKIQV
-1577 VITAAYATYADKTGD
+1577 AYADFLDEAKAGK
-1592 NQYSFWLDA
+1592 YSFWLDA
-1601 IRVYDPMGKDNATY
+1601 IRVYDPMGKDNSTY
-1615 KKDGEGYPQYI
+1615 AQDDEGYPQYI
-1626 KLHDALV
+1626 KLRDALV
-1633 AENVETAL
+1633 GNTAQSKAV
-1641 FIDGAAEADITA
+1641 FIDGGAEANVDT
-1653 YKNYGPN
+1653 YKNLGPN

-1674 VPSNTN
+1674 VPKNANAN

-1688 KAPDG
+1688 KAPNG
-1693 RAATMVVNGEA
+1693 SAAKMVVNNGEA
-1704 KEIQSATEMYYK
+1704 KEIQSATEMYYE
-1716 IGSEGKN
+1716 IGTEGRN
-1723 FTIANKGNG
+1723 FTIANNGNG

-1740 ITFKA
+1740 ITFTT
-1745 SGNTVTLSA
+1745 SGQTVTLSA
-1754 PTAEEQTAAVM
+1754 PTAEEQNAAVM

-1777 FEPEHFTATW
+1777 FEPEHFTAKW

-1802 ASADVESITVN
+1802 ASADVEAIMV
-1813 GDEITAY
+1813 GDQTIDSYKVRTE
-1820 TTKTSR
+1820 R
-1826 SFWGAKET
+1826 SGWGSSAKKMT

-1840 RVTNAATADYTVCA
+1840 TVTATATADYTVCA

>member
-1 MNQARKRT
+1 MPVGAYTSNQVK
-9 GTKKVLSMILVLVM
+9 
-23 LLSLLS
+23 
-29 MAAFTLPTAASSDGA
+29 AALKNGNNTYSNSKGADSS
-44 ASNVDF
+44 F
-50 MHIFH
+50 
-55 LDCGRK
+55 
-61 YFSVSEIKGIIDQ
+61 
-74 LEANHYTHLQLA
+74 
-86 FGNDGLRF
+86 
-94 LLNDMSV
+94 
-101 TVNGTEYKSDKV
+101 
-113 TSAIKQGNKNL
+113 
-124 TSGSSGELS
+124 LS
-133 ESEMDGII
+133 ESDMDKIIEYATTKGI
-141 SYANNHGIQIIP
+141 SIIP
-153 MFNAPGHMY
+153 MLNTPGHMDVLVSAMSELNVGSSRTSSEMSLTDDAQVNFVKALQQKYINYFAAHGSKYYNFAADEYTFSALSDSEY
-162 TAVNAMTSLGI
+162 TAF
-173 NGSINKVSTLY
+173 
-184 DGRTSNWAVYPTDAT
+184 AT
-199 AVEFAEALLQKYVT
+199 YV
-213 YFAQKGSTMFNIGA
+213 
-227 DESGLNKDNYASYAA
+227 
-242 MVNGMNTIVKKA
+242 NTIAKMVKDA
-254 GMTTLAY
+254 GMTPICY
-261 NDGIYKAAYAAS
+261 NDGINYSGKMTS
-273 QPNVTFDNDIV
+273 VPFDTDILV
-284 ICYWTE
+284 CYWAQAANYASVTE
-290 DGSSSVADFLSKGFK
+290 LSNAGFK
-305 ILNNNND
+305 IINNND
-312 WYYVLGD
+312 AWYYVLGD
-319 YLKRAWNSEQWSY
+319 YLYDVW
-332 KTASSGVQNTPV
+332 SSGQWGYNDALNGIQNTPV
-344 TKMMGY
+344 TQAKNVADK
-350 TGTEQPIG
+350 EVPVVG
-358 SILCVWCDGPGV
+358 SVLCCWCDGPAKV
-370 DYNGYGYITQDK
+370 YSNYETQVYN
-382 TTQQCVYDLIKSMA
+382 LIKAMA
-396 DANPT
+396 DANPA
-401 YFNDKVKLPATDT
+401 YFTDAVKLPATDT

-420 VVTGKKGQ
+420 VVTGTKGQ
-428 TATVDAVSVTSA
+428 TATVDAEPVISSYT
-440 YQFDAENVENVVS
+440 FEAENVAS
-453 YNVTPRVAGQNYT
+453 YNVTPMVAGQNYT

-533 SVNQGSASS
+533 SVNQGSTSR

-570 GTGETVAD
+570 GTGETVAE

-586 NTYIIGNGTQYVKL
+586 NTYIIGNGTQYIKL

-625 YYITSGNYYL
+625 YYITSGEYYL
-635 SYSYGS
+635 SYRTNGS
-641 VIVSTGSRY
+641 VMASSYYYTA
-650 HTVWKWD
+650 WKWN

-662 FYNKWGYTY
+662 FNTSYWGSIY
-671 YLTYDNGWNVSTS
+671 YLTYDNGWKVSTDE
-684 NSGVSS
+684 SGVSS

-754 PDSQYNNS
+754 PDSQYNDS

-921 LNTIYQPDI
+921 LNTIYQPDT

-1022 NGGVNNGSF
+1022 NGGNNNGSF

-1086 AEEYGLE
+1086 AEEYGLK

-1246 LQLGQSLHVRFLTAT
+1246 LQLGQPLHVRFLTAT
-1261 FAVKESKILNYVN
+1261 FAVDKSKILNYVN
-1274 TVHVTAAVGSQQ
+1274 TLKVTAFVGKQQ
-1286 LSDEAT
+1286 LSDDAT

-1345 VLTSNGYNSSLV
+1345 VLTPDGYNSSLV

-1404 FAKFTDGTGKAADAT
+1404 FASFTDGTGKASGAT
-1419 WSIVGNNGS
+1419 W
-1428 VTEDKSTS
+1428 TTDKDSTAA
-1436 KNQALT
+1436 KATTTQALSA
-1442 ELGKMDADAVYGHD
+1442 LGSKDVYGHD
-1456 AAYADSTKLS
+1456 TAYADSTKLS
-1466 MGSAHTVTVKS
+1466 MGSARKVTVNA
-1477 NMYEKNDKTTTWPTA
+1477 NMVNGWTDGSAWPTA

-1512 AISVK
+1512 EIFVD
-1517 VYAVNSD
+1517 VYAGKEAT
-1524 GTEKQVEGTLVNN
+1524 GTPVKQLTVNN
-1537 YYGYT
+1537 YYGY
-1542 CKDGK
+1542 KQDENGK
-1547 WTVTPTGDNNA
+1547 WVVDTESSNA
-1558 LYQIPVIKIG
+1558 LYQIPVMKVS
-1568 GLDYGTYKV
+1568 GLDYGEYTA
-1577 VITAAYATYADKTGD
+1577 VIRVAYSKFFDTAKK

-1615 KKDGEGYPQYI
+1615 TQDDEGYPQYI
-1626 KLHDALV
+1626 KLRDQLAK
-1633 AENVETAL
+1633 ENGSVTTNTNLL
-1641 FIDGAAEADITA
+1641 FIDGAEKAEIATYA
-1653 YKNYGPN
+1653 NYGPN

-1674 VPSNTN
+1674 VPKNVK

-1693 RAATMVVNGEA
+1693 SAAKMNVNGA
-1704 KEIQSATEMYYK
+1704 DTDISSATEMYYE
-1716 IGSEGKN
+1716 IGTEGRN
-1723 FTIANKGNG
+1723 FTIANNGNG

-1740 ITFKA
+1740 ITFTT
-1745 SGNTVTLSA
+1745 SGQTVTLSA

-1777 FEPEHFTATW
+1777 FEPEHFTAKW

-1813 GDEITAY
+1813 GEEITVY
-1820 TTKTSR
+1820 TTKTAR
-1826 SFWGAKET
+1826 SFWGSKET

-1840 RVTNAATADYTVCA
+1840 RVMNAATADYSVCA
-1854 LNADGVASDPITA
+1854 VNADGAVSDPITA

>member
-1 MNQARKRT
+1 MPVGAYTSNQVK
-9 GTKKVLSMILVLVM
+9 
-23 LLSLLS
+23 
-29 MAAFTLPTAASSDGA
+29 AALKNGNNTYSNSKGADSS
-44 ASNVDF
+44 F
-50 MHIFH
+50 
-55 LDCGRK
+55 
-61 YFSVSEIKGIIDQ
+61 
-74 LEANHYTHLQLA
+74 
-86 FGNDGLRF
+86 
-94 LLNDMSV
+94 
-101 TVNGTEYKSDKV
+101 
-113 TSAIKQGNKNL
+113 
-124 TSGSSGELS
+124 LS
-133 ESEMDGII
+133 ESDMDKIIEYATTKGI
-141 SYANNHGIQIIP
+141 SIIP
-153 MFNAPGHMY
+153 MLNTPGHMDVLVSAMSELNVGSSRTSSEMSLTDDAQVNFVKALQQKYINYFAAHGSKYYNFAADEYTFSALSDSEY
-162 TAVNAMTSLGI
+162 TAF
-173 NGSINKVSTLY
+173 
-184 DGRTSNWAVYPTDAT
+184 AT
-199 AVEFAEALLQKYVT
+199 YV
-213 YFAQKGSTMFNIGA
+213 
-227 DESGLNKDNYASYAA
+227 
-242 MVNGMNTIVKKA
+242 NTIAKMVKDA
-254 GMTTLAY
+254 GMTPICY
-261 NDGIYKAAYAAS
+261 NDGINYSGKMTS
-273 QPNVTFDNDIV
+273 VPFDTDILV
-284 ICYWTE
+284 CYWAQAANYASVTE
-290 DGSSSVADFLSKGFK
+290 LSNAGFK
-305 ILNNNND
+305 IINNND
-312 WYYVLGD
+312 AWYYVLGD
-319 YLKRAWNSEQWSY
+319 YLYDVW
-332 KTASSGVQNTPV
+332 SSGQWGYNDALNGIQNTPV
-344 TKMMGY
+344 TQAKNVADK
-350 TGTEQPIG
+350 EVPVVG
-358 SILCVWCDGPGV
+358 SVLCCWCDGPAKV
-370 DYNGYGYITQDK
+370 YSNYETQVYN
-382 TTQQCVYDLIKSMA
+382 LIKAMA
-396 DANPT
+396 DANPA
-401 YFNDKVKLPATDT
+401 YFTDAVKLPATDT

-420 VVTGKKGQ
+420 VVTGTKGQ
-428 TATVDAVSVTSA
+428 TATVDAEPVISSYT
-440 YQFDAENVENVVS
+440 FEAENVAS
-453 YNVTPRVAGQNYT
+453 YNVTPMVAGQNYT

-533 SVNQGSASS
+533 SVNQGSTSR

-570 GTGETVAD
+570 GTGETVAE

-586 NTYIIGNGTQYVKL
+586 NTYIIGNGTQYIKL

-625 YYITSGNYYL
+625 YYITSGEYYL
-635 SYSYGS
+635 SYRTNGS
-641 VIVSTGSRY
+641 VMASSYYYTA
-650 HTVWKWD
+650 WKWN

-662 FYNKWGYTY
+662 FNTSYWGSIY
-671 YLTYDNGWNVSTS
+671 YLTYDNGWKVSTDE
-684 NSGVSS
+684 SGVSS

-754 PDSQYNNS
+754 PDSQYNDS

-921 LNTIYQPDI
+921 LNTIYQPDT

-935 TGTDGNQHNVPIYG
+935 TGTDVNQHNVPIYG

-1022 NGGVNNGSF
+1022 NGGNNNGSF

-1086 AEEYGLE
+1086 AEEYGLK

-1261 FAVKESKILNYVN
+1261 FAVDKSKILNYVN
-1274 TVHVTAAVGSQQ
+1274 TLKVTAFVGKQQ
-1286 LSDEAT
+1286 LSDDAT

-1345 VLTSNGYNSSLV
+1345 VLTPDGYNSSLV

-1367 DAETIVLDVTYKMGS
+1367 DAETIVLEVTYKMGS

-1404 FAKFTDGTGKAADAT
+1404 FASFTDGTGKASGAT
-1419 WSIVGNNGS
+1419 W
-1428 VTEDKSTS
+1428 TTDKDSTAA
-1436 KNQALT
+1436 KATTTQALSA
-1442 ELGKMDADAVYGHD
+1442 LGSKDVYGHD
-1456 AAYADSTKLS
+1456 TAYADSTKLS
-1466 MGSAHTVTVKS
+1466 MGSARKVTVNA
-1477 NMYEKNDKTTTWPTA
+1477 NMVNGWTDGSAWPTA

-1512 AISVK
+1512 EIFVD
-1517 VYAVNSD
+1517 VYAGKEAT
-1524 GTEKQVEGTLVNN
+1524 GTPVKQLTVNN
-1537 YYGYT
+1537 YYGY
-1542 CKDGK
+1542 KQDENGK
-1547 WTVTPTGDNNA
+1547 WVVDTESSNA
-1558 LYQIPVIKIG
+1558 LYQIPVMKVS
-1568 GLDYGTYKV
+1568 GLDYGEYTA
-1577 VITAAYATYADKTGD
+1577 VIRVAYSKFFDTAKK

-1615 KKDGEGYPQYI
+1615 TQDDEGCPQYI
-1626 KLHDALV
+1626 KLRDQLAK
-1633 AENVETAL
+1633 ENGSVTTNTNLL
-1641 FIDGAAEADITA
+1641 FIDGAEKAEIATYA
-1653 YKNYGPN
+1653 NYGPN

-1674 VPSNTN
+1674 VPKNVK

-1693 RAATMVVNGEA
+1693 SAAKMNVNGA
-1704 KEIQSATEMYYK
+1704 DTDISSATEMYYE
-1716 IGSEGKN
+1716 IGTEGRN
-1723 FTIANKGNG
+1723 FTIANNGNG

-1740 ITFKA
+1740 ITFTT
-1745 SGNTVTLSA
+1745 SGQTVTLSA

-1777 FEPEHFTATW
+1777 FEPEHFTAKW

-1813 GDEITAY
+1813 GEEITVY
-1820 TTKTSR
+1820 TTKTAR
-1826 SFWGAKET
+1826 SFWGSKET

-1840 RVTNAATADYTVCA
+1840 RVMNAATADYSVCA
-1854 LNADGVASDPITA
+1854 VNADGAVSDPITA

>member
-1 MNQARKRT
+1 YYNLAADEYSFSA
-9 GTKKVLSMILVLVM
+9 LS
-23 LLSLLS
+23 
-29 MAAFTLPTAASSDGA
+29 D
-44 ASNVDF
+44 
-50 MHIFH
+50 
-55 LDCGRK
+55 
-61 YFSVSEIKGIIDQ
+61 SE
-74 LEANHYTHLQLA
+74 
-86 FGNDGLRF
+86 
-94 LLNDMSV
+94 
-101 TVNGTEYKSDKV
+101 
-113 TSAIKQGNKNL
+113 
-124 TSGSSGELS
+124 
-133 ESEMDGII
+133 
-141 SYANNHGIQIIP
+141 
-153 MFNAPGHMY
+153 Y
-162 TAVNAMTSLGI
+162 TAFARYVNAIAKM
-173 NGSINKVSTLY
+173 V
-184 DGRTSNWAVYPTDAT
+184 
-199 AVEFAEALLQKYVT
+199 
-213 YFAQKGSTMFNIGA
+213 
-227 DESGLNKDNYASYAA
+227 KD
-242 MVNGMNTIVKKA
+242 A
-254 GMTTLAY
+254 GMTPICY
-261 NDGIYKAAYAAS
+261 NDGINYSGKTTSVPFA
-273 QPNVTFDNDIV
+273 TDILV
-284 ICYWTE
+284 CYWAQAANYASVTE
-290 DGSSSVADFLSKGFK
+290 LSNAGFK
-305 ILNNNND
+305 IINNND
-312 WYYVLGD
+312 AWYYVLGD
-319 YLKRAWNSEQWSY
+319 YLYDVW
-332 KTASSGVQNTPV
+332 SSGQWGYNDALNGIQNTPV
-344 TKMMGY
+344 TQAKNVADK
-350 TGTEQPIG
+350 EVPVVG
-358 SILCVWCDGPGV
+358 SVLCCWCDGPAKV
-370 DYNGYGYITQDK
+370 YSSYKTQVYN
-382 TTQQCVYDLIKSMA
+382 LIKAMA
-396 DANPT
+396 DANPA
-401 YFNDKVKLPATDT
+401 YFTDAVKLPATDT
-414 DDQVSV
+414 GNQVSV

-453 YNVTPRVAGQNYT
+453 YNVTPRVAGQEYT

-533 SVNQGSASS
+533 SVNQGSTSS

-549 NLPNDGTYTTTDGL
+549 NLPNDGTYTTTDGF

-570 GTGETVAD
+570 GTGETVAE

-625 YYITSGNYYL
+625 YYITSGEYYL
-635 SYSYGS
+635 SYQYVLFSGWQ
-641 VIVSTGSRY
+641 VIAGKESKFYTA
-650 HTVWKWD
+650 WKWD
-657 TSTNA
+657 TSANA
-662 FYNKWGYTY
+662 FNNDYNRSTY
-671 YLTYDNGWNVSTS
+671 YLTYDNGWKVLTTK
-684 NSGVSS
+684 SGASS

-741 YRADGLLFDWTYN
+741 YRADGLLFDFQVGGATY
-754 PDSQYNNS
+754 D
-762 YRYGLVHGKA
+762 YGLVHSYNND
-772 TGWGSSGTAASAQQN
+772 GSEYSVNGGTLSGTS
-787 TNTGLYEV
+787 Y
-795 SGTNSNV
+795 GTR
-802 EKIAG
+802 IAG
-807 TTIQRT
+807 TTLENT
-813 GSDSTSTVFYSNGTD
+813 GYVASDGYSGDYYLWGNK
-828 NSWSRAGLVQEQLGA
+828 WSRSGMVESKLGS
-843 NGMPIYTDAAVQ
+843 NGMPVYTNATVARVAQELAKGNYNSGEMANVTNSNKVIYDTFIA
-855 YVAGLLS
+855 
-862 SGYYNAMSGSCNAV
+862 SGKVVNSE
-876 LQNTFLVSGA
+876 A
-886 SRSVL
+886 S
-891 GTSTTKFSDAFK
+891 KMSDAFSAHK
-903 SAKTYGNIGT
+903 SWDNIT
-913 AYDLAWYL
+913 NAYDLAWYL
-921 LNTIYQPDI
+921 LNTLYQADT
-930 NMTTV
+930 NTTTV
-935 TGTDGNQHNVPIYG
+935 TDAKGVSHTVPIYG
-949 MGVGTYSS
+949 MAVNAYDSIILTENNGVYSF
-957 IVLTDNGNGKY
+957 DAANGK
-968 SFNAGY
+968 SH
-974 AGNVKKVLYDRTNGT
+974 YDTNSRS
-989 ISESSNGQDTTGF
+989 IYEDDSVSAKQF
-1002 YPIDGLGYEQPG
+1002 YPIDGLGYDAILG
-1014 LLSKTSAI
+1014 DTTDKTNDSGSNRPEHP
-1022 NGGVNNGSF
+1022 NGNYA
-1031 TLRGE
+1031 LRGE
-1036 SQFVYEH
+1036 AQFIYR
-1043 DKELYFTFTG
+1043 DDLYFEFSG

-1061 NGKLAL
+1061 NGVLAL

-1073 GRNTKTVKLNDLN
+1073 GICTKRVNLKDVAQKCHLT
-1086 AEEYGLE
+1086 
-1093 EGQVATFTF
+1093 EGEVATFTF
-1102 FYMERCSDAST
+1102 FYMERNSDASN
-1113 FGIETNMELVKRGI
+1113 FKIETNMELVKRGI

-1143 SGTAVENGRSVYY
+1143 SGTAVETGRSVYY
-1156 DLVVTNQSNAL
+1156 DLVVTNQSNAP
-1167 MNHICFSDTDSRGG
+1167 MNHICFSDTDDYGG
-1181 TASFGYGVANAAVTA
+1181 AASFGFGVANAAVTA
-1196 GTTNTDGTVSL
+1196 GTTNTNGTVSL

-1231 FSSLSELSA
+1231 FGSLSELSD

-1246 LQLGQSLHVRFLTAT
+1246 LQPGQSLHVRFLTAT

-1326 KNIGNV
+1326 NNIGNV

-1382 SNITLQKTL
+1382 SNVTLQKTL

-1404 FAKFTDGTGKAADAT
+1404 FATFTDGTDKAADAK
-1419 WSIVGNNGS
+1419 WSIVGNDGN
-1428 VTEDKSTS
+1428 VTADKSTS
-1436 KNQALT
+1436 QKQALT

-1456 AAYADSTKLS
+1456 TAYENSTKLS
-1466 MGSAHTVTVKS
+1466 MGSAHKVTVKS

-1568 GLDYGTYKV
+1568 GLAYGTYKV

-1723 FTIANKGNG
+1723 FTIANKGDG

-1740 ITFKA
+1740 ITFTDKPGSTIA
-1745 SGNTVTLSA
+1745 LTA

-1802 ASADVESITVN
+1802 ASADVKSITVN
-1813 GDEITAY
+1813 GEEITAY
-1820 TTKTSR
+1820 TTKTAR
-1826 SFWGAKET
+1826 SFWWPKET

-1840 RVTNAATADYTVCA
+1840 RVTNAATADYIVCA

-1867 TLTVRP
+1867 PLTVRP

>member
-1 MNQARKRT
+1 
-9 GTKKVLSMILVLVM
+9 M

-29 MAAFTLPTAASSDGA
+29 MAAFTLPASETGSSDSA
-44 ASNVDF
+44 ASNDNF
-50 MHIFH
+50 MRIFH

-86 FGNDGLRF
+86 FGNNGFRF

-101 TVNGTEYKSDKV
+101 GSY
-113 TSAIKQGNKNL
+113 TSNQVKNALTNGNK
-124 TSGSSGELS
+124 TYSSSKSADSSMLS
-133 ESEMDGII
+133 ESNMDAIIAYAEKKGI
-141 SYANNHGIQIIP
+141 SIIP
-153 MFNAPGHMY
+153 MLNTPGHMDALVSAMSELKVGSSRTSSEMSLTDDAQVNFVKALQQKYIDYFAAKGSKYYNFAADEYTFSALSDSEY
-162 TAVNAMTSLGI
+162 TAFATYVNAIAKM
-173 NGSINKVSTLY
+173 V
-184 DGRTSNWAVYPTDAT
+184 
-199 AVEFAEALLQKYVT
+199 
-213 YFAQKGSTMFNIGA
+213 
-227 DESGLNKDNYASYAA
+227 KD
-242 MVNGMNTIVKKA
+242 A
-254 GMTTLAY
+254 GMTPMCY
-261 NDGIYKAAYAAS
+261 NDGINYSGKTTSVA
-273 QPNVTFDNDIV
+273 FDPEILV
-284 ICYWTE
+284 CYWAQDTNYASVTE
-290 DGSSSVADFLSKGFK
+290 LSNAGFK
-305 ILNNNND
+305 IINNND
-312 WYYVLGD
+312 AWYYVLGD
-319 YLKRAWNSEQWSY
+319 YLYDVWAKGQWGY
-332 KTASSGVQNTPV
+332 NDALNGIKNTPV
-344 TKMMGY
+344 TQAKNVADK
-350 TGTEQPIG
+350 EVPVVG
-358 SILCVWCDGPGV
+358 SVLCVWCDGPAKV
-370 DYNGYGYITQDK
+370 YSSYKTQ
-382 TTQQCVYDLIKSMA
+382 VYSLIKAMA

-401 YFNDKVKLPATDT
+401 YFTDTVKLPATDT

-420 VVTGKKGQ
+420 VVTGTKGQ
-428 TATVDAVSVTSA
+428 TATVDAEPVTSK
-440 YQFDAENVENVVS
+440 YQFDVDAENVVS
-453 YNVTPRVAGQNYT
+453 YNVTPMVAGQNYT

-475 PAGWVQDAS
+475 PTGWVQDAS

-498 LSGTLADGKYT
+498 LSGTLAGGKYT

-533 SVNQGSASS
+533 SVNQGSTSS

-586 NTYIIGNGTQYVKL
+586 NAYIIGNGTQYVKL

-635 SYSYGS
+635 SYSSGS
-641 VIVSTGSRY
+641 VIVGTSSYY

-657 TSTNA
+657 ASTNA
-662 FYNKWGYTY
+662 FNTDSWWDTY
-671 YLTYDNGWNVSTS
+671 YLTYNNGWKVSTS

-741 YRADGLLFDWTYN
+741 YRADGLLFDFQVGGATY
-754 PDSQYNNS
+754 D
-762 YRYGLVHGKA
+762 YGLVHSYNND
-772 TGWGSSGTAASAQQN
+772 GSKSGVNGGTLSGTS
-787 TNTGLYEV
+787 Y
-795 SGTNSNV
+795 GTR
-802 EKIAG
+802 IAG
-807 TTIQRT
+807 TTLENT
-813 GSDSTSTVFYSNGTD
+813 GYVASDGYSGNYYLWG
-828 NSWSRAGLVQEQLGA
+828 NKWSRSGMVESELGS
-843 NGMPIYTDAAVQ
+843 NGMPVYTNATVVRVAQELAKGNYNSGEMANVTNSNKVIYDTFIA
-855 YVAGLLS
+855 
-862 SGYYNAMSGSCNAV
+862 SGKVVNSE
-876 LQNTFLVSGA
+876 
-886 SRSVL
+886 
-891 GTSTTKFSDAFK
+891 TTKMSPAFSSHK
-903 SAKTYGNIGT
+903 SWDNIT
-913 AYDLAWYL
+913 NAYDLAWYL
-921 LNTIYQPDI
+921 LNTLYQADT
-930 NMTTV
+930 NTTTV
-935 TGTDGNQHNVPIYG
+935 TDANGVSHTVPIYG
-949 MGVGTYSS
+949 MAVNAYDSIILTENNGVYSF
-957 IVLTDNGNGKY
+957 DAANGK
-968 SFNAGY
+968 SH
-974 AGNVKKVLYDRTNGT
+974 YDTNSRSIYEDDSVT
-989 ISESSNGQDTTGF
+989 AKQF
-1002 YPIDGLGYEQPG
+1002 YPIDGLGYDAILG
-1014 LLSKTSAI
+1014 DTTDKTNDSGSNRPEHP
-1022 NGGVNNGSF
+1022 NGNYA
-1031 TLRGE
+1031 LRGE
-1036 SQFVYEH
+1036 AQFIYR
-1043 DKELYFTFTG
+1043 DDLYFEFSG

-1061 NGKLAL
+1061 NGVLAL

-1073 GRNTKTVKLNDLN
+1073 GICTKHVNLKDVAQKCHLT
-1086 AEEYGLE
+1086 
-1093 EGQVATFTF
+1093 EGEVATFTF
-1102 FYMERCSDAST
+1102 FYMERNSDASN
-1113 FGIETNMELVKRGI
+1113 FKIETNMELVKRGI

-1138 ANEIM
+1138 ANEIL
-1143 SGTAVENGRSVYY
+1143 SGTAVETGRSVYY

-1196 GTTNTDGTVSL
+1196 GTNSTDGTVSL

-1221 NAEVAGTRRT
+1221 NAEVAGTRQT

-1246 LQLGQSLHVRFLTAT
+1246 LQPGQSLHVRFLTAT

-1274 TVHVTAAVGSQQ
+1274 TVRVSAAVGSQQ
-1286 LSDEAT
+1286 LSDDAT

-1326 KNIGNV
+1326 KNIGDV

-1345 VLTSNGYNSSLV
+1345 VLTSAGYNSSLV

-1382 SNITLQKTL
+1382 SNVTLQKTL

-1404 FAKFTDGTGKAADAT
+1404 FAKFTNADKSNVVNKKTDNGYWTTDGTTVADA
-1419 WSIVGNNGS
+1419 
-1428 VTEDKSTS
+1428 K
-1436 KNQALT
+1436 QAL
-1442 ELGKMDADAVYGHD
+1442 EALGGQKNVYGYD
-1456 AAYADSTKLS
+1456 GAYTNCNTFS
-1466 MGSAHTVTVKS
+1466 MGSATKVTVDANTSKLGQS
-1477 NMYEKNDKTTTWPTA
+1477 PTA

-1512 AISVK
+1512 MISVK
-1517 VYAVNSD
+1517 VYAVGSD
-1524 GTEKQVEGTLVNN
+1524 GTETLEKTKYVNN
-1537 YYGYT
+1537 YYGYQL
-1542 CKDGK
+1542 KDGV
-1547 WTVTPTGDNNA
+1547 WTVNNSANNA
-1558 LYQIPVIKIG
+1558 LYQIPVIKVDD
-1568 GLDYGTYKV
+1568 LAYGTHKV
-1577 VITAAYATYADKTGD
+1577 VITTAYASYADKTGD
-1592 NQYSFWLDA
+1592 SQYSFWLDA
-1601 IRVYDPMGKDNATY
+1601 IRVYDPMGNDNATY
-1615 KKDGEGYPQYI
+1615 TKDGEGYPQYI
-1626 KLHDALV
+1626 KLRDQLAK
-1633 AENVETAL
+1633 ENGSVTTNDKLL
-1641 FIDGAAEADITA
+1641 FIDGAEKAAIATYA
-1653 YKNYGPN
+1653 NYGPN

-1674 VPSNTN
+1674 VPRDRN
-1680 IASIQIGA
+1680 IASVQIGA
-1688 KAPDG
+1688 KAPNG
-1693 RAATMVVNGEA
+1693 SAAKMVVTGGNGLNQEL
-1704 KEIQSATEMYYK
+1704 STATEMYYK
-1716 IGSEGKN
+1716 IGTAGDS
-1723 FTIANKGNG
+1723 FTITNTGTG

-1740 ITFKA
+1740 ITFTDKPGSTIA
-1745 SGNTVTLSA
+1745 LTA

-1802 ASADVESITVN
+1802 ASADVEAITVN
-1813 GDEITAY
+1813 GEEITAY
-1820 TTKTSR
+1820 TIKTAR
-1826 SFWGAKET
+1826 SFWVAKET

>member
-1 MNQARKRT
+1 MPVGAYTSNQVK
-9 GTKKVLSMILVLVM
+9 
-23 LLSLLS
+23 
-29 MAAFTLPTAASSDGA
+29 AALKNGNNTYSNSKGADSS
-44 ASNVDF
+44 F
-50 MHIFH
+50 
-55 LDCGRK
+55 
-61 YFSVSEIKGIIDQ
+61 
-74 LEANHYTHLQLA
+74 
-86 FGNDGLRF
+86 
-94 LLNDMSV
+94 
-101 TVNGTEYKSDKV
+101 
-113 TSAIKQGNKNL
+113 
-124 TSGSSGELS
+124 LS
-133 ESEMDGII
+133 ESDMDKIIEYATTKGI
-141 SYANNHGIQIIP
+141 SIIP
-153 MFNAPGHMY
+153 MLNTPGHMDVLVSAMSELNVGSSRTSSEMSLTDDAQVNFVKALQQKYINYFAAHGSKYYNFAADEYTFSALSDSEY
-162 TAVNAMTSLGI
+162 TAF
-173 NGSINKVSTLY
+173 
-184 DGRTSNWAVYPTDAT
+184 AT
-199 AVEFAEALLQKYVT
+199 YV
-213 YFAQKGSTMFNIGA
+213 
-227 DESGLNKDNYASYAA
+227 
-242 MVNGMNTIVKKA
+242 NTIAKMVKDA
-254 GMTTLAY
+254 GMTPICY
-261 NDGIYKAAYAAS
+261 NDGINYSGKMTS
-273 QPNVTFDNDIV
+273 VPFDTDILV
-284 ICYWTE
+284 CYWAQAANYASVTE
-290 DGSSSVADFLSKGFK
+290 LSNAGFK
-305 ILNNNND
+305 IINNND
-312 WYYVLGD
+312 AWYYVLGD
-319 YLKRAWNSEQWSY
+319 YLYDVW
-332 KTASSGVQNTPV
+332 SSGQWGYNDALNGIQNTPV
-344 TKMMGY
+344 TQAKNVADK
-350 TGTEQPIG
+350 EVPVVG
-358 SILCVWCDGPGV
+358 SVLCCWCDGPAKV
-370 DYNGYGYITQDK
+370 YSNYETQVYN
-382 TTQQCVYDLIKSMA
+382 LIKAMA
-396 DANPT
+396 DANPA
-401 YFNDKVKLPATDT
+401 YFTDAVKLPATDT

-420 VVTGKKGQ
+420 VVTGTKGQ
-428 TATVDAVSVTSA
+428 TATVDAEPVISSYT
-440 YQFDAENVENVVS
+440 FEAENVAS
-453 YNVTPRVAGQNYT
+453 YNVTPMVAGQNYT

-533 SVNQGSASS
+533 SVNQGSTSR

-570 GTGETVAD
+570 GTGETVAE

-586 NTYIIGNGTQYVKL
+586 NTYIIGNGTQYIKL

-625 YYITSGNYYL
+625 YYITSGEYYL
-635 SYSYGS
+635 SYRTNGS
-641 VIVSTGSRY
+641 VMASSYYYTA
-650 HTVWKWD
+650 WKWN

-662 FYNKWGYTY
+662 FNTSYWGSIY
-671 YLTYDNGWNVSTS
+671 YLTYDNGWKVSTDE
-684 NSGVSS
+684 SGVSS

-754 PDSQYNNS
+754 PDSQYNDS

-913 AYDLAWYL
+913 AYDLASYL
-921 LNTIYQPDI
+921 LNTIYQPDT

-1022 NGGVNNGSF
+1022 NGGNNNGSF

-1086 AEEYGLE
+1086 AEEYGLK

-1261 FAVKESKILNYVN
+1261 FAVDKSKILNYVN
-1274 TVHVTAAVGSQQ
+1274 TLKVTAFVGKQQ
-1286 LSDEAT
+1286 LSDDAT

-1345 VLTSNGYNSSLV
+1345 VLTPDGYNSSLV

-1404 FAKFTDGTGKAADAT
+1404 FASFTDGTGKASGAT
-1419 WSIVGNNGS
+1419 W
-1428 VTEDKSTS
+1428 TTDKDSTAA
-1436 KNQALT
+1436 KATTTQALSA
-1442 ELGKMDADAVYGHD
+1442 LGSKDVYGHD
-1456 AAYADSTKLS
+1456 TAYADSTKLS
-1466 MGSAHTVTVKS
+1466 MGSARKVTVNA
-1477 NMYEKNDKTTTWPTA
+1477 NMVNGWTDGSAWPTA

-1512 AISVK
+1512 EIFVD
-1517 VYAVNSD
+1517 VYAGKEAT
-1524 GTEKQVEGTLVNN
+1524 GTPVKQLTVNN
-1537 YYGYT
+1537 YYGY
-1542 CKDGK
+1542 KQDENGK
-1547 WTVTPTGDNNA
+1547 WVVDTESSNA
-1558 LYQIPVIKIG
+1558 LYQIPVMKVS
-1568 GLDYGTYKV
+1568 GLDYGEYTA
-1577 VITAAYATYADKTGD
+1577 VIRVAYSKFFDTAKK

-1615 KKDGEGYPQYI
+1615 TQDDEGYPQYI
-1626 KLHDALV
+1626 KLRDQLAK
-1633 AENVETAL
+1633 ENGSVTTNTNLL
-1641 FIDGAAEADITA
+1641 FIDGAEKAEIATYA
-1653 YKNYGPN
+1653 NYGPN

-1674 VPSNTN
+1674 VPKNVK

-1693 RAATMVVNGEA
+1693 SAAKMNVNGA
-1704 KEIQSATEMYYK
+1704 DTDISSATEMYYE
-1716 IGSEGKN
+1716 IGTEGRN
-1723 FTIANKGNG
+1723 FTIANNGNG

-1740 ITFKA
+1740 ITFTT
-1745 SGNTVTLSA
+1745 SGQTVTLSA

-1777 FEPEHFTATW
+1777 FEPEHFTAKW

-1813 GDEITAY
+1813 GEEITVY
-1820 TTKTSR
+1820 TTKTAR
-1826 SFWGAKET
+1826 SFWGSKET

-1840 RVTNAATADYTVCA
+1840 RVMNAATADYSVCA
-1854 LNADGVASDPITA
+1854 VNADGAVSDPITA

>member
-1 MNQARKRT
+1 M
-9 GTKKVLSMILVLVM
+9 V
-23 LLSLLS
+23 
-29 MAAFTLPTAASSDGA
+29 
-44 ASNVDF
+44 
-50 MHIFH
+50 
-55 LDCGRK
+55 
-61 YFSVSEIKGIIDQ
+61 
-74 LEANHYTHLQLA
+74 
-86 FGNDGLRF
+86 
-94 LLNDMSV
+94 
-101 TVNGTEYKSDKV
+101 
-113 TSAIKQGNKNL
+113 
-124 TSGSSGELS
+124 
-133 ESEMDGII
+133 
-141 SYANNHGIQIIP
+141 
-153 MFNAPGHMY
+153 
-162 TAVNAMTSLGI
+162 
-173 NGSINKVSTLY
+173 
-184 DGRTSNWAVYPTDAT
+184 
-199 AVEFAEALLQKYVT
+199 
-213 YFAQKGSTMFNIGA
+213 
-227 DESGLNKDNYASYAA
+227 KD
-242 MVNGMNTIVKKA
+242 A
-254 GMTTLAY
+254 GMTPICY
-261 NDGIYKAAYAAS
+261 NDGINYSGKMTS
-273 QPNVTFDNDIV
+273 VPFDTDILV
-284 ICYWTE
+284 CYWAQAANYASVTE
-290 DGSSSVADFLSKGFK
+290 LSNAGFK
-305 ILNNNND
+305 IINNND
-312 WYYVLGD
+312 AWYYVLGD
-319 YLKRAWNSEQWSY
+319 YLYDVWAKGQWGY
-332 KTASSGVQNTPV
+332 NDALNGIKNTPV
-344 TKMMGY
+344 TQAKNVADK
-350 TGTEQPIG
+350 EVPVVG
-358 SILCVWCDGPGV
+358 SVLCCWCDGPAKV
-370 DYNGYGYITQDK
+370 YSSYKTQVYN
-382 TTQQCVYDLIKSMA
+382 LIKAMA
-396 DANPT
+396 DANPS
-401 YFNDKVKLPATDT
+401 YFTDTVKLPATDT
-414 DDQVSV
+414 ANQVSV
-420 VVTGKKGQ
+420 VVTGTKGQ
-428 TATVDAVSVTSA
+428 TATVDAEPVISSYT
-440 YQFDAENVENVVS
+440 FEAENVAS
-453 YNVTPRVAGQNYT
+453 YNVTPMVAGQNYT
-466 AQGTVTLPV
+466 AQGNVTLPV

-521 QIAENGGSTVSV
+521 QIAENGDSTVSV
-533 SVNQGSASS
+533 SVNQGSTSS

-570 GTGETVAD
+570 GTGETVAE

-586 NTYIIGNGTQYVKL
+586 NTYIIGNGTQYIKL

-635 SYSYGS
+635 SYSNGS
-641 VIVSTGSRY
+641 VIVSTRSNY
-650 HTVWKWD
+650 HTAWKWD
-657 TSTNA
+657 TSANA
-662 FYNKWGYTY
+662 FSDDYYWWTTY
-671 YLTYDNGWNVSTS
+671 YLTYDNGWKVS
-684 NSGVSS
+684 NDESGVSS

-754 PDSQYNNS
+754 PDSQYNDS
-762 YRYGLVHGKA
+762 YRYGFVHGKA
-772 TGWGSSGTAASAQQN
+772 TGWGQAGTSAIAKQN
-787 TNTGLYEV
+787 INTGLYEV

-921 LNTIYQPDI
+921 LNTIYQPDT

-1345 VLTSNGYNSSLV
+1345 VLTPDGYNSSLV

-1404 FAKFTDGTGKAADAT
+1404 FASFTNGTGKANAAT
-1419 WSIVGNNGS
+1419 WTTVKDG
-1428 VTEDKSTS
+1428 TDPKATTT
-1436 KNQALT
+1436 QALT
-1442 ELGKMDADAVYGHD
+1442 ELGKMSADDVYGHD

-1466 MGSAHTVTVKS
+1466 MGSAHKVTVTSDMVKNWTDGS
-1477 NMYEKNDKTTTWPTA
+1477 AWPTA

-1502 VISLTDNNSG
+1502 IISLTDNTSG
-1512 AISVK
+1512 NIFVTVTNKATGQIK
-1517 VYAVNSD
+1517 KR
-1524 GTEKQVEGTLVNN
+1524 TTVNN
-1537 YYGYT
+1537 YYGY
-1542 CKDGK
+1542 KLEDGK
-1547 WTVTPTGDNNA
+1547 WVTSPNDPNC
-1558 LYQIPVIKIG
+1558 LYQIPVIKVA
-1568 GLDYGTYKV
+1568 GLDYAEYEVKIQV
-1577 VITAAYATYADKTGD
+1577 AYADFLDEAKAGK
-1592 NQYSFWLDA
+1592 YSFWLDA

-1615 KKDGEGYPQYI
+1615 AQDDEGYPQYI
-1626 KLHDALV
+1626 KLRDALV
-1633 AENVETAL
+1633 GNTAQSKAV
-1641 FIDGAAEADITA
+1641 FIDGGAEANVDT
-1653 YKNYGPN
+1653 YKNLGPN
-1660 NEVYLANGQAITFT
+1660 NEVYLAKGQAITFT
-1674 VPSNTN
+1674 VPKNAK

-1688 KAPDG
+1688 KAPNG
-1693 RAATMVVNGEA
+1693 SAAKMVVNNGEA
-1704 KEIQSATEMYYK
+1704 KEIQSATEMYYEISK
-1716 IGSEGKN
+1716 AGDS
-1723 FTIANKGNG
+1723 FTITNTGTG

-1740 ITFKA
+1740 ITFTT
-1745 SGNTVTLSA
+1745 SGQTVTLSA
-1754 PTAEEQTAAVM
+1754 PTAEEQNAAVM

-1777 FEPEHFTATW
+1777 FEPEHFTAKW

-1802 ASADVESITVN
+1802 ASADVEAITVN
-1813 GDEITAY
+1813 GDKITAH
-1820 TTKTSR
+1820 TTKTAR

>member
-1 MNQARKRT
+1 MPVGAYTSNQVK
-9 GTKKVLSMILVLVM
+9 
-23 LLSLLS
+23 
-29 MAAFTLPTAASSDGA
+29 AALKNGNNAYSNSKGADSS
-44 ASNVDF
+44 F
-50 MHIFH
+50 
-55 LDCGRK
+55 
-61 YFSVSEIKGIIDQ
+61 
-74 LEANHYTHLQLA
+74 
-86 FGNDGLRF
+86 
-94 LLNDMSV
+94 
-101 TVNGTEYKSDKV
+101 
-113 TSAIKQGNKNL
+113 
-124 TSGSSGELS
+124 LS
-133 ESEMDGII
+133 ESDMDKIIEYATTKGI
-141 SYANNHGIQIIP
+141 SIIP
-153 MFNAPGHMY
+153 MLNTPGHMDVLVSAMSELNVGSSRTSSEMSLTDDAQVNFVKALQQKYINYFAAHGSKYYNFAADEYTFSALSDSEY
-162 TAVNAMTSLGI
+162 TAF
-173 NGSINKVSTLY
+173 
-184 DGRTSNWAVYPTDAT
+184 AT
-199 AVEFAEALLQKYVT
+199 YV
-213 YFAQKGSTMFNIGA
+213 
-227 DESGLNKDNYASYAA
+227 
-242 MVNGMNTIVKKA
+242 NTIAKMVKDA
-254 GMTTLAY
+254 GMTPICY
-261 NDGIYKAAYAAS
+261 NDGINYSGKMTS
-273 QPNVTFDNDIV
+273 VPFDTDILV
-284 ICYWTE
+284 CYWAQAANYASVTE
-290 DGSSSVADFLSKGFK
+290 LSNAGFK
-305 ILNNNND
+305 IINNND
-312 WYYVLGD
+312 AWYYVLGD
-319 YLKRAWNSEQWSY
+319 YLYDVW
-332 KTASSGVQNTPV
+332 SSGQWGYNDALNGIQNTPV
-344 TKMMGY
+344 TQAKNVADK
-350 TGTEQPIG
+350 EVPVVG
-358 SILCVWCDGPGV
+358 SVLCCWCDGPAKV
-370 DYNGYGYITQDK
+370 YSNYETQVYN
-382 TTQQCVYDLIKSMA
+382 LIKAMA
-396 DANPT
+396 DANPA
-401 YFNDKVKLPATDT
+401 YFTDAVKLPATDT

-420 VVTGKKGQ
+420 VVTGTKGQ
-428 TATVDAVSVTSA
+428 TATVDAEPVISSYT
-440 YQFDAENVENVVS
+440 FEAENVAS
-453 YNVTPRVAGQNYT
+453 YNVTPMVAGQNYT

-533 SVNQGSASS
+533 SVNQGSTSR

-570 GTGETVAD
+570 GTGETVAE

-586 NTYIIGNGTQYVKL
+586 NTYIIGNGTQYIKL

-625 YYITSGNYYL
+625 YYITSGEYYL
-635 SYSYGS
+635 SYRTNGS
-641 VIVSTGSRY
+641 VMASSYYYTA
-650 HTVWKWD
+650 WKWN

-662 FYNKWGYTY
+662 FNTSYWGSIY
-671 YLTYDNGWNVSTS
+671 YLTYDNGWKVSTDE
-684 NSGVSS
+684 SGVSS

-754 PDSQYNNS
+754 PDSQYNDS

-921 LNTIYQPDI
+921 LNTIYQPDT

-1022 NGGVNNGSF
+1022 NGGNNNGSF

-1086 AEEYGLE
+1086 AEEYGLK

-1261 FAVKESKILNYVN
+1261 FAVDKSKILNYVN
-1274 TVHVTAAVGSQQ
+1274 TLKVTAFVGKQQ
-1286 LSDEAT
+1286 LSDDAT

-1345 VLTSNGYNSSLV
+1345 VLTPDGYNSSLV

-1404 FAKFTDGTGKAADAT
+1404 FASFTDGTGKASGAT
-1419 WSIVGNNGS
+1419 W
-1428 VTEDKSTS
+1428 TTDKDSTAA
-1436 KNQALT
+1436 KATTTQALSA
-1442 ELGKMDADAVYGHD
+1442 LGSKDVYGHD
-1456 AAYADSTKLS
+1456 TAYADSTKLS
-1466 MGSAHTVTVKS
+1466 MGSARKVTVNA
-1477 NMYEKNDKTTTWPTA
+1477 NMVNGWTDGSAWPTA

-1512 AISVK
+1512 EIFVD
-1517 VYAVNSD
+1517 VYAGKEAT
-1524 GTEKQVEGTLVNN
+1524 GTPVKQLTVNN
-1537 YYGYT
+1537 YYGY
-1542 CKDGK
+1542 KQDENGK
-1547 WTVTPTGDNNA
+1547 WVVDTESSNA
-1558 LYQIPVIKIG
+1558 LYQIPVMKVS
-1568 GLDYGTYKV
+1568 GLDYGEYTA
-1577 VITAAYATYADKTGD
+1577 VIRVAYSKFFDTAKK

-1615 KKDGEGYPQYI
+1615 TQDDEGYPQYI
-1626 KLHDALV
+1626 KLRDQLAK
-1633 AENVETAL
+1633 ENGSVTTNTNLL
-1641 FIDGAAEADITA
+1641 FIDGAEKAEIATYA
-1653 YKNYGPN
+1653 NYGPN

-1674 VPSNTN
+1674 VPKNVK

-1693 RAATMVVNGEA
+1693 SAAKMNVNGA
-1704 KEIQSATEMYYK
+1704 DTDISSATEMYYE
-1716 IGSEGKN
+1716 IGTEGRN
-1723 FTIANKGNG
+1723 FTIANNGNG

-1740 ITFKA
+1740 ITFTT
-1745 SGNTVTLSA
+1745 SGQTVTLSA

-1777 FEPEHFTATW
+1777 FEPEHFTAKW

-1813 GDEITAY
+1813 GEEITVY
-1820 TTKTSR
+1820 TTKTAR
-1826 SFWGAKET
+1826 SFWGSKET

-1840 RVTNAATADYTVCA
+1840 RVMNAATADYSVCA
-1854 LNADGVASDPITA
+1854 VNADGAVSDPITA

>member
-1 MNQARKRT
+1 MSFIEALQQKYINYFAEK
-9 GTKKVLSMILVLVM
+9 GSKYYNL
-23 LLSLLS
+23 
-29 MAAFTLPTAASSDGA
+29 AADEYT
-44 ASNVDF
+44 
-50 MHIFH
+50 
-55 LDCGRK
+55 
-61 YFSVSEIKGIIDQ
+61 FS
-74 LEANHYTHLQLA
+74 
-86 FGNDGLRF
+86 
-94 LLNDMSV
+94 
-101 TVNGTEYKSDKV
+101 
-113 TSAIKQGNKNL
+113 
-124 TSGSSGELS
+124 ELS
-133 ESEMDGII
+133 DSE
-141 SYANNHGIQIIP
+141 
-153 MFNAPGHMY
+153 Y
-162 TAVNAMTSLGI
+162 TAF
-173 NGSINKVSTLY
+173 
-184 DGRTSNWAVYPTDAT
+184 AT
-199 AVEFAEALLQKYVT
+199 YV
-213 YFAQKGSTMFNIGA
+213 
-227 DESGLNKDNYASYAA
+227 
-242 MVNGMNTIVKKA
+242 NTIAKMVKDA
-254 GMTTLAY
+254 GMTPICY
-261 NDGIYKAAYAAS
+261 NDGINYSGKATSVPFA
-273 QPNVTFDNDIV
+273 TDILV
-284 ICYWTE
+284 CYWSQAANYASVTE
-290 DGSSSVADFLSKGFK
+290 LSNAGFK
-305 ILNNNND
+305 IINNND
-312 WYYVLGD
+312 AWYYVLGD
-319 YLKRAWNSEQWSY
+319 YLYDVW
-332 KTASSGVQNTPV
+332 SSGQWGYNDALNGIQNTPV
-344 TKMMGY
+344 TQAKNVADK
-350 TGTEQPIG
+350 EVPVVG
-358 SILCVWCDGPGV
+358 SVLCCWCDGPAKV
-370 DYNGYGYITQDK
+370 YSSYKTQVYN
-382 TTQQCVYDLIKSMA
+382 LIKAMA
-396 DANPT
+396 DANPA
-401 YFNDKVKLPATDT
+401 YFTDTVKLPATDT
-414 DDQVSV
+414 ADQVSV
-420 VVTGKKGQ
+420 VVTGTKGQ
-428 TATVDAVSVTSA
+428 TATVDAEPVISSYT
-440 YQFDAENVENVVS
+440 FDAENVAS
-453 YNVTPRVAGQNYT
+453 YNVTPMVAGQNYT

-521 QIAENGGSTVSV
+521 QIAENGDSTVSV
-533 SVNQGSASS
+533 SVNQGSTSS

-570 GTGETVAD
+570 GTGETVAE

-586 NTYIIGNGTQYVKL
+586 NTYIIGNGTQYIKL

-610 PAEATQWTLTASSDG
+610 PVEATQWTLTANDGG
-625 YYITSGNYYL
+625 YYITSGKYYL
-635 SYSYGS
+635 SYSSIYDS
-641 VIVSTGSRY
+641 VIVSTSSRY
-650 HTVWKWD
+650 HTAWKWD
-657 TSTNA
+657 TSANA
-662 FYNKWGYTY
+662 FNDDYYWTY
-671 YLTYDNGWNVSTS
+671 YLTYDNGWKVSKS
-684 NSGVSS
+684 KSGASS

-718 GDKTYNITVNEKQTV
+718 GDKTYNITVTEKQTV

-772 TGWGSSGTAASAQQN
+772 TGWGQVGTSAIAKQN
-787 TNTGLYEV
+787 INTGLYEV
-795 SGTNSNV
+795 SGTSSNV

-903 SAKTYGNIGT
+903 SAKTYGNIST

-921 LNTIYQPDI
+921 LNTIYQPDT

-949 MGVGTYSS
+949 MGVDTYSS

-974 AGNVKKVLYDRTNGT
+974 SGNVKKVLYDRTNGT
-989 ISESSNGQDTTGF
+989 ISESSSGQDTTGF
-1002 YPIDGLGYEQPG
+1002 YPIDGLGYEQSG

-1022 NGGVNNGSF
+1022 NNGNNNGSF

-1073 GRNTKTVKLNDLN
+1073 GRNTKTVNLNDLN
-1086 AEEYGLE
+1086 AKEYGLV

-1143 SGTAVENGRSVYY
+1143 SGTAVETGRSVYY

-1196 GTTNTDGTVSL
+1196 GTNSTDGTVSL

-1261 FAVKESKILNYVN
+1261 FAVDKSKILNYVN
-1274 TVHVTAAVGSQQ
+1274 TVRVTAAVGSQQ

-1320 FDSGAE
+1320 FDSGARD
-1326 KNIGNV
+1326 NVGDV

-1345 VLTSNGYNSSLV
+1345 VLTPDGYNSSLV

-1367 DAETIVLDVTYKMGS
+1367 DAETIVLDVTYKMGK
-1382 SNITLQKTL
+1382 SNVTLQKTL

-1404 FAKFTDGTGKAADAT
+1404 FASFTNGTGKAADAK

-1428 VTEDKSTS
+1428 VTEDQSTS

-1442 ELGKMDADAVYGHD
+1442 ELGKMSADAVYGHD

-1466 MGSAHTVTVKS
+1466 MGSAHKVTVSKD
-1477 NMYEKNDKTTTWPTA
+1477 MYVKGDTTTTWPTA

-1502 VISLTDNNSG
+1502 AISLTSNTSG
-1512 AISVK
+1512 SV
-1517 VYAVNSD
+1517 VYTVTGKNT
-1524 GTEKQVEGTLVNN
+1524 GKTETNLVDT
-1537 YYGYT
+1537 YYGY
-1542 CKDGK
+1542 KLVDNK
-1547 WTVTPTGDNNA
+1547 WVVDKNSNST
-1558 LYQIPVIKIG
+1558 LYQIPVIKVT
-1568 GLDYGTYKV
+1568 GLPYDEYTVTLSVRYGEFFDHQ
-1577 VITAAYATYADKTGD
+1577 DKG
-1592 NQYSFWLDA
+1592 NYSFWLDA
-1601 IRVYDPMGKDNATY
+1601 IRVYDPMGKDNDTY
-1615 KKDGEGYPQYI
+1615 KQDDEGYPQYI
-1626 KLHDALV
+1626 KLRDALV
-1633 AENVETAL
+1633 TENVRTTL
-1641 FIDGAAEADITA
+1641 FIDGAAEANITA

-1660 NEVYLANGQAITFT
+1660 NEVYLSNGQAITFT
-1674 VPSNTN
+1674 VPKNAK

-1693 RAATMVVNGEA
+1693 SAAKMNVNGTETN
-1704 KEIQSATEMYYK
+1704 ISSATEMYYE
-1716 IGSEGKN
+1716 IGTEGQN

-1740 ITFKA
+1740 ITFKEKPDSTIA
-1745 SGNTVTLSA
+1745 LTPLS
-1754 PTAEEQTAAVM
+1754 TEEQNAAVM

-1777 FEPEHFTATW
+1777 FEPEHFTAKW

-1802 ASADVESITVN
+1802 ASADVAAITVN
-1813 GDEITAY
+1813 GEEIIAY
-1820 TTKTSR
+1820 TTKTER
-1826 SFWGAKET
+1826 SFWGSKET

-1840 RVTNAATADYTVCA
+1840 RVTNAATAGYTVCA